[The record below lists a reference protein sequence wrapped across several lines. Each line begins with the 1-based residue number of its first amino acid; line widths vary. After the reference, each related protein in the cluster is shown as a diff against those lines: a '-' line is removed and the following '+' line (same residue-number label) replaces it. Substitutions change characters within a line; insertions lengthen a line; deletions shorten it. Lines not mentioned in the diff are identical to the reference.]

1 MPSIRGAQKPPVP
14 VPVPMPA
21 LTWTW
26 SARTQSQPPTQ
37 PASHSRLATLL
48 LPLFAALT
56 LLACVRSVAGL
67 DPKFDPSTSMR
78 LVLVPTDAT
87 VGSVIYR
94 LRATDDEFEYPLQ
107 FELVGDAAS
116 STVQIETLPCT
127 KFNSIC
133 QANVILTRRLE
144 PGRYYDFQ
152 VSVKDT
158 KGGMSVQ
165 SCSITATN
173 FTTPHDLIFPHKAG
187 IIMVPEDAKKGTE
200 LDYVLANKNP
210 LQSKSVYLE
219 LWGSPLFGIRQK
231 IVSPET
237 TEGTIFLLG
246 PLDFE
251 KQAMYHLTVL
261 ANGAYAEPGQDT
273 RNIAGLEVVIIVEDV
288 QDVPPVFTVAPPVTR
303 LPAGLIPGDKV
314 LQVHA
319 EDGDKGVP
327 REIRYGLVSE
337 GNPFTSFFDIN
348 ETSGEIALLR
358 PLDDILALT
367 HAGDPVLLTV
377 IAEEV
382 KVTRDEPP
390 AMATT
395 VQLAFF
401 LPERSN
407 SPPYFENDHY
417 VARLEENAAPGTVLT
432 FNEPYT
438 PRVMD
443 DDAGKNGVFSLTL
456 LDNNGTFEI
465 APNVA
470 EGHANFVIRVRD
482 PSRLDYETA
491 TYVHFQILAQ
501 ELGPATNLSTL
512 VNVTVYLTDAND
524 NAPVF
529 EQADY
534 IVDLPEN
541 MTAGTRVV
549 QVHATDA
556 DTAGLG
562 GRVRYTQLLG
572 PQNTSLNLD
581 PASGVVT
588 VAISNHGFDR
598 ESMPEYHL
606 YVEARDDD
614 GIGNRALVPLVIRL
628 IDVNDESPR
637 FERPLYEFILSADLT
652 NFTVPAFIRAHDADA
667 EAPNNEV
674 RYELIYGNYGN
685 KFFLHPITG
694 ELRVAGSLRS
704 QQQQQ
709 QQPTQRRRRRRRQLT
724 AVPSEVVLRS
734 PSAGGTSSDPQQQQ
748 QQTTDV
754 FVLTARAFDLGVPVR
769 YSTTTIRVYPPES
782 RTRTVTFLVP
792 GRDPDRRRVQETLQD
807 ITGGRV
813 IIQEVRPA
821 TASDATDLVGDTGGG
836 GGGGDRSVVIATI
849 LYDSDSVVDI
859 ARIQQRL
866 SINGTIT
873 NIISQEERSAILY
886 KAENRVLFWLLIFL
900 AILLAL
906 GILTLLLCCIC
917 PWCPLNAANRKRIL
931 RVNNI
936 EDDVHLVHRKQGIG
950 KQSKSVQV
958 AEWMGRREAWSA
970 ANRSTDSRTKPTHWE
985 YRGRRDIV
993 KGGGGGG
1000 GGHGGHGGSGT
1011 LAAASSAAA
1020 AAAAAAVVEDDGR
1033 NNHDSNEDDSG
1044 NGGDGR
1050 NRPVAVK
1057 IRSDAKGKSAKED
1070 GHLHRSRTN
1079 LLNADRDMYVEDVD
1093 DPHDPEYQSLKR
1105 IHHHHHHHHHG
1116 GGGQGG
1122 GGGGGQ
1128 GGKPHGGAAGGGGT
1142 DEPPP
1147 IIDDDSMR
1155 RHELDRGSDLNYE
1168 RRGSFKRQHH
1178 AVPAT
1183 LHGDEQIEPRDQYF
1197 IKDGNA
1203 EILRLITRGRNEEEN
1218 IYVNVPQRHPGAG
1231 AAATAAAGGAAGSA
1245 PTVNGGANASQYIM
1259 VDNGGKEILMRRYI
1273 EEQANGKQIIREHY
1287 QLLPGTT
1294 FIQTIPNEVPGGPAG
1309 RGYAGGG
1316 GGGVGRGEHVT
1327 EVKISAAQ
1335 VPVAGR
1341 ARKGARPG
1349 LDCDECDDGEDGGPE
1364 DGALKP
1370 AVSTHSLIHQELE
1383 NSLKQQ
1389 NALLRQILL
1398 EKEKLEE
1405 KYNAYE
1411 QALETQSLPCQSM
1424 AVMVA
1429 ATQTDCDTGTQTDPV
1444 HRRRGYDHD
1453 HDHHHRH
1460 GGSLGLGG
1468 RRRTKSENDDSL
1480 SEDEYEYVRYSP
1492 PDSPDGVYL
1501 IKRHRHRKKSR
1512 SLKASLGGDGGG
1524 GDGSGDGEST
1534 GDGRPARNRH
1544 VVVVESVKRKIRT
1557 PIREEDDDDGEYEA
1571 GLGRRARGD
1580 HRQRQEQPLGSRAH
1594 YRAAA
1599 AAAGAGGGGRS
1610 TNRNGGRSHQ
1620 ETRTS
1625 ILRRK
1630 RNEELARNGVTGSQQ
1645 LQQKEQQQLQKE
1657 QKEQIRLKRDVLLE
1671 IADSLQDGV
1680 GGVGG
1685 GGDGRRKK
1693 VYKKNVKYYEDSDGS
1708 EREVVVQKNY
1718 FSADS
1723 LDEMASDV
1731 EDYRYQMTKTSKS
1744 VTVSPKAAVRRDNTT
1759 ETTTTR
1765 IRLTTSDSP
1774 KKDGGL
1780 PGAGGKP
1787 TAPKPPRLSKS
1798 VSREEALNEGA
1809 GGEHSVNPKYM
1820 DWYYNLGGKEDSL
1833 EKQREKQ
1840 RTTAAMQTTTTMTTS
1855 TSSTTTITAAGGGRK
1870 QKAPVAT
1877 PQHPGGST
1885 TVEGTPEAARA
1896 GSKPEPAPRTSPPKD
1911 QPLPPPP
1918 PPGAGRLLKEDI
1930 QHARKVAAGTA
1941 DTGSS
1946 HPLLQHSEHR
1956 YEAAYDPSPQIPA
1969 PPDKLPHYLYP
1980 ETPPIVS
1987 RDNKVQIKIVD
1998 SSAAPVVAA
2007 AAAAAA
2013 AASAAATPAKPAAPA
2028 AGRDDSTTGR
2038 QQTTGTGTTNSKAT
2052 TSKTLNVSTLEDDH
2066 DSGIAMNSLL
2076 NTKGRRNKI
2085 ADKKSIFTI
2094 AYDDVRIR
2102 QIRSESDTPPFS

>member
-1 MPSIRGAQKPPVP
+1 MCRLSGRTANMTRLLSHRFDRYKHCRSIKPSSIN
-14 VPVPMPA
+14 
-21 LTWTW
+21 
-26 SARTQSQPPTQ
+26 QSHIKMSCDGVTYEDAYSSTSGRRKRSCTNRFP
-37 PASHSRLATLL
+37 
-48 LPLFAALT
+48 LT
-56 LLACVRSVAGL
+56 LALLALVSCWPEAAGL
-67 DPKFDPSTSMR
+67 DPKFDPSTRMR
-78 LVLVPTDAT
+78 LVLVPADAT

-94 LRATDDEFEYPLQ
+94 LRASDEEFEYPLQ
-107 FELVGDAAS
+107 FELVGDASS

-173 FTTPHDLIFPHKAG
+173 FTTPHDIIFPHKAG

-200 LDYVLANKNP
+200 LDYVLSNKNP
-210 LQSKSVYLE
+210 LFQKPVYLE

-231 IVSPET
+231 FISPET
-237 TEGTIFLLG
+237 AEGTIFLLG
-246 PLDFE
+246 QLDFE

-261 ANGAYAEPGQDT
+261 ANDAYAEPGQDT
-273 RNIAGLEVVIIVEDV
+273 RNIAGLEVVVIVEDV

-348 ETSGEIALLR
+348 ETSGEISLLR

-382 KVTRDEPP
+382 KVSRDEPP

-417 VARLEENAAPGTVLT
+417 VARLEENAAPGTVLAFT
-432 FNEPYT
+432 DPYT

-456 LDNNGTFEI
+456 LGNNGTFEI
-465 APNVA
+465 SPNVA
-470 EGHANFVIRVRD
+470 EGHANFVVRVRD
-482 PSRLDYETA
+482 NTRLDYETA

-512 VNVTVYLTDAND
+512 VNVTVYLADVND

-529 EQADY
+529 EQNDY

-549 QVHATDA
+549 QVHATDV

-562 GRVRYTQLLG
+562 GRVRYTQILG
-572 PQNTSLNLD
+572 PHNTSLNLD

-588 VAISNHGFDR
+588 VAINNHGFDR
-598 ESMPEYHL
+598 EAMPEYHL

-614 GIGNRALVPLVIRL
+614 GIGNRAQVPLVIRL
-628 IDVNDESPR
+628 IDVNDETPT
-637 FERPLYEFILSADLT
+637 FEKSLYEFILAADLR
-652 NFTVPAFIRAHDADA
+652 NFTVPAFIHATDGDA

-674 RYELIYGNYGN
+674 RYELIYGNYEN

-694 ELRVAGSLRS
+694 ELKLNAPLVPRSGAQSTVGGLRRRRRQAVGGVPPNLASTAITS

-709 QQPTQRRRRRRRQLT
+709 QQKE
-724 AVPSEVVLRS
+724 S
-734 PSAGGTSSDPQQQQ
+734 
-748 QQTTDV
+748 DV

-769 YSTTTIRVYPPES
+769 YSTATIRVYPPES
-782 RTRTVTFLVP
+782 RTRTVTFIVP
-792 GRDPDRRRVQETLQD
+792 GSDPDRKKVQDTLAD

-813 IIQEVRPA
+813 IIQEVRPYR
-821 TASDATDLVGDTGGG
+821 TGDGGIPTDLIGGG
-836 GGGGDRSVVIATI
+836 GGGSGAGTERSVVIATI
-849 LYDSDSVVDI
+849 LYDADSVVDI
-859 ARIQQRL
+859 AKIQQRL
-866 SINGTIT
+866 SINGTVT

-917 PWCPLNAANRKRIL
+917 PRCPLNAT
-931 RVNNI
+931 
-936 EDDVHLVHRKQGIG
+936 
-950 KQSKSVQV
+950 
-958 AEWMGRREAWSA
+958 
-970 ANRSTDSRTKPTHWE
+970 NRSDMKNKSTK
-985 YRGRRDIV
+985 
-993 KGGGGGG
+993 
-1000 GGHGGHGGSGT
+1000 
-1011 LAAASSAAA
+1011 
-1020 AAAAAAVVEDDGR
+1020 
-1033 NNHDSNEDDSG
+1033 DDS
-1044 NGGDGR
+1044 
-1050 NRPVAVK
+1050 
-1057 IRSDAKGKSAKED
+1057 
-1070 GHLHRSRTN
+1070 HMHRSRTN

-1093 DPHDPEYQSLKR
+1093 EHDPEYQSLKR
-1105 IHHHHHHHHHG
+1105 IHHHHHHHHG
-1116 GGGQGG
+1116 GAGN
-1122 GGGGGQ
+1122 
-1128 GGKPHGGAAGGGGT
+1128 GGKPAA
-1142 DEPPP
+1142 DDVLP
-1147 IIDDDSMR
+1147 IDDDSMR
-1155 RHELDRGSDLNYE
+1155 RHEMDRGSDLNYE
-1168 RRGSFKRQHH
+1168 RRGSFKRQGH
-1178 AVPAT
+1178 AAAPQLVA
-1183 LHGDEQIEPRDQYF
+1183 HGDDIEPRDQYF

-1218 IYVNVPQRHPGAG
+1218 IYVNIPQQQQQQRPGA
-1231 AAATAAAGGAAGSA
+1231 TNQ
-1245 PTVNGGANASQYIM
+1245 PQYIM

-1294 FIQTIPNEVPGGPAG
+1294 FIQTIPNEVPV
-1309 RGYAGGG
+1309 R
-1316 GGGVGRGEHVT
+1316 RGEHVT
-1327 EVKISAAQ
+1327 EVKIGAAQ
-1335 VPVAGR
+1335 AGR
-1341 ARKGARPG
+1341 SKM
-1349 LDCDECDDGEDGGPE
+1349 GEQGETEEGGR
-1364 DGALKP
+1364 LKP
-1370 AVSTHSLIHQELE
+1370 AVSTHSLMHQELE
-1383 NSLKQQ
+1383 HSLKQQ

-1405 KYNAYE
+1405 RYNQYE

-1424 AVMVA
+1424 AVVVA

-1444 HRRRGYDHD
+1444 RG
-1453 HDHHHRH
+1453 
-1460 GGSLGLGG
+1460 GGIGGLG

-1501 IKRHRHRKKSR
+1501 IKRRRHRKKTKHR
-1512 SLKASLGGDGGG
+1512 AGK
-1524 GDGSGDGEST
+1524 GSFSGEYSGGEST
-1534 GDGRPARNRH
+1534 GDRKSNRRII
-1544 VVVVESVKRKIRT
+1544 VVESVKRKIRT
-1557 PIREEDDDDGEYEA
+1557 PIQEEDDELVHHGQQH
-1571 GLGRRARGD
+1571 GRDHHGQGGHRRG
-1580 HRQRQEQPLGSRAH
+1580 G
-1594 YRAAA
+1594 
-1599 AAAGAGGGGRS
+1599 
-1610 TNRNGGRSHQ
+1610 Q

-1630 RNEELARNGVTGSQQ
+1630 RNEELSRGSNGGNGHGSTSNGKDQ
-1645 LQQKEQQQLQKE
+1645 
-1657 QKEQIRLKRDVLLE
+1657 RLKRDVLME
-1671 IADSLQDGV
+1671 ISDSLHGEQSRG
-1680 GGVGG
+1680 GGRRNNGVGG
-1685 GGDGRRKK
+1685 GGENRRKK
-1693 VYKKNVKYYEDSDGS
+1693 VYRKNVKYYEDSDGS
-1708 EREVVVQKNY
+1708 EKEVVVQKNY

-1723 LDEMASDV
+1723 LDEITSDV
-1731 EDYRYQMTKTSKS
+1731 EDYRYSVTKTSKS
-1744 VTVSPKAAVRRDNTT
+1744 VTVSPKASVEQRISRRDDKT

-1765 IRLTTSDSP
+1765 IRLTTSESP
-1774 KKDGGL
+1774 SRRQSNGSTGPAAPPPKG
-1780 PGAGGKP
+1780 P
-1787 TAPKPPRLSKS
+1787 APKPPRMSKSLSK
-1798 VSREEALNEGA
+1798 EEGLNEPT
-1809 GGEHSVNPKYM
+1809 GEQHAVNPKYM
-1820 DWYYNLGGKEDSL
+1820 DWYYNLGKDSDSL
-1833 EKQREKQ
+1833 EKRENRKRQ
-1840 RTTAAMQTTTTMTTS
+1840 DAQPAVGTTTLTTTT
-1855 TSSTTTITAAGGGRK
+1855 TSSTTTIT
-1870 QKAPVAT
+1870 T
-1877 PQHPGGST
+1877 GGSRKK
-1885 TVEGTPEAARA
+1885 PDAEAGAK
-1896 GSKPEPAPRTSPPKD
+1896 GKPEPAPRTSPPKE
-1911 QPLPPPP
+1911 
-1918 PPGAGRLLKEDI
+1918 ARLLKEDI
-1930 QHARKVAAGTA
+1930 QHARKVAQSQQQQQQHPGSEAGN
-1941 DTGSS
+1941 S

-1956 YEAAYDPSPQIPA
+1956 FEAEYGTGPQVPA

-1998 SSAAPVVAA
+1998 SSAASTGPPPQTA
-2007 AAAAAA
+2007 
-2013 AASAAATPAKPAAPA
+2013 AKPAVS
-2028 AGRDDSTTGR
+2028 GSTKA
-2038 QQTTGTGTTNSKAT
+2038 TGTNA
-2052 TSKTLNVSTLEDDH
+2052 KTLNVSTLEDDH

-2076 NTKGRRNKI
+2076 HTKGKRNKI

>member
-1 MPSIRGAQKPPVP
+1 MTCNGVTYEDAYSSTSGRRK
-14 VPVPMPA
+14 
-21 LTWTW
+21 
-26 SARTQSQPPTQ
+26 RTCTKRFP
-37 PASHSRLATLL
+37 
-48 LPLFAALT
+48 LT
-56 LLACVRSVAGL
+56 LALLALVSCWPEAAGL
-67 DPKFDPSTSMR
+67 DPKFDPSTRMR
-78 LVLVPTDAT
+78 LVLVPADAT

-94 LRATDDEFEYPLQ
+94 LRASDEEFEYPLQ
-107 FELVGDAAS
+107 FELVGDASS

-173 FTTPHDLIFPHKAG
+173 FTTPHDVIFPHKAG

-210 LQSKSVYLE
+210 LFQKPVYLE

-231 IVSPET
+231 FISPET
-237 TEGTIFLLG
+237 AEGTIFLLG
-246 PLDFE
+246 QLDFE

-261 ANGAYAEPGQDT
+261 ANDAYAEPGQDT
-273 RNIAGLEVVIIVEDV
+273 RNIAGLEVVVIVEDV

-348 ETSGEIALLR
+348 ETSGEISLLR

-382 KVTRDEPP
+382 KVSRDEPP

-417 VARLEENAAPGTVLT
+417 VARLEENAAPGTVLAFT
-432 FNEPYT
+432 DPYT

-456 LDNNGTFEI
+456 LGNNGTFEI
-465 APNVA
+465 SPNVA
-470 EGHANFVIRVRD
+470 EGHANFVVRVRD
-482 PSRLDYETA
+482 NSRLDYETA

-512 VNVTVYLTDAND
+512 VNVTVYLADVND

-529 EQADY
+529 EQNDY

-549 QVHATDA
+549 QVHATDV

-562 GRVRYTQLLG
+562 GRVRYTQILG
-572 PQNTSLNLD
+572 PHNTSLNLD

-588 VAISNHGFDR
+588 VAINNHGFDR
-598 ESMPEYHL
+598 EAMPEYHL

-614 GIGNRALVPLVIRL
+614 GIGNRAQVPLVIRL
-628 IDVNDESPR
+628 IDVNDETPT
-637 FERPLYEFILSADLT
+637 FEKSLYEFILAADLR
-652 NFTVPAFIRAHDADA
+652 NFTVPAFIRATDGDA

-674 RYELIYGNYGN
+674 RYELIYGNYEN

-694 ELRVAGSLRS
+694 ELKLNAPLVPRTGSQSTVGGLRRRRRQTVGGLPPNLASTGPTS

-709 QQPTQRRRRRRRQLT
+709 QQQKE
-724 AVPSEVVLRS
+724 S
-734 PSAGGTSSDPQQQQ
+734 
-748 QQTTDV
+748 DV

-769 YSTTTIRVYPPES
+769 YSTATIRVYPPES
-782 RTRTVTFLVP
+782 RTRTVTFIVP
-792 GRDPDRRRVQETLQD
+792 GSDPDRKKVQDTLAD

-813 IIQEVRPA
+813 IIQEVRPYQ
-821 TASDATDLVGDTGGG
+821 TGDGGIPTDLIGGG
-836 GGGGDRSVVIATI
+836 GSSGGGPGTERSVVIATI
-849 LYDSDSVVDI
+849 LYDADSVVDI
-859 ARIQQRL
+859 AKIQQRL
-866 SINGTIT
+866 SINGTVT

-917 PWCPLNAANRKRIL
+917 PRCPLNATNRKRIL

-936 EDDVHLVHRKQGIG
+936 EDDVHLVHRKQGLG

-985 YRGRRDIV
+985 YRGRRDIG
-993 KGGGGGG
+993 K
-1000 GGHGGHGGSGT
+1000 GT
-1011 LAAASSAAA
+1011 LAAASG
-1020 AAAAAAVVEDDGR
+1020 DDGGDER
-1033 NNHDSNEDDSG
+1033 DGDPDHHGDDSG
-1044 NGGDGR
+1044 NDGNERKRANDGGK
-1050 NRPVAVK
+1050 PEKHTVK
-1057 IRSDAKGKSAKED
+1057 IRSDMKNKSTKD
-1070 GHLHRSRTN
+1070 DSHMHRSRTN

-1093 DPHDPEYQSLKR
+1093 EHDPEYQSLKR
-1105 IHHHHHHHHHG
+1105 IHHHHHHHHG
-1116 GGGQGG
+1116 GAGN
-1122 GGGGGQ
+1122 
-1128 GGKPHGGAAGGGGT
+1128 GGKADDVLP
-1142 DEPPP
+1142 
-1147 IIDDDSMR
+1147 IDDDSMR
-1155 RHELDRGSDLNYE
+1155 RHEMDRGSDLNYE
-1168 RRGSFKRQHH
+1168 RRGSFKRQGH
-1178 AVPAT
+1178 AAAPQLVA
-1183 LHGDEQIEPRDQYF
+1183 HGDDIEPRDQYF

-1218 IYVNVPQRHPGAG
+1218 IYVNIPQQQQQQQRAGAG
-1231 AAATAAAGGAAGSA
+1231 NQ
-1245 PTVNGGANASQYIM
+1245 PQYIM

-1294 FIQTIPNEVPGGPAG
+1294 FIQTIPNEVPV
-1309 RGYAGGG
+1309 R
-1316 GGGVGRGEHVT
+1316 RGEHVT
-1327 EVKISAAQ
+1327 EVKIGAAQ
-1335 VPVAGR
+1335 AGR
-1341 ARKGARPG
+1341 SKMGEQ
-1349 LDCDECDDGEDGGPE
+1349 DDDGGR
-1364 DGALKP
+1364 LKP
-1370 AVSTHSLIHQELE
+1370 AVSTHSLMHQELE
-1383 NSLKQQ
+1383 HSLKQQ

-1405 KYNAYE
+1405 RYNQYE

-1424 AVMVA
+1424 AVVVA

-1444 HRRRGYDHD
+1444 RGAA
-1453 HDHHHRH
+1453 
-1460 GGSLGLGG
+1460 GGIGGLG

-1501 IKRHRHRKKSR
+1501 IKRRRHRKKTKHRPGKGSF
-1512 SLKASLGGDGGG
+1512 SGEYSGGD
-1524 GDGSGDGEST
+1524 ST
-1534 GDGRPARNRH
+1534 GERKSNRRII
-1544 VVVVESVKRKIRT
+1544 VVESVKRKIRT
-1557 PIREEDDDDGEYEA
+1557 PIQEEDDELVHHGNQH
-1571 GLGRRARGD
+1571 GRDHHGQGGHRRG
-1580 HRQRQEQPLGSRAH
+1580 G
-1594 YRAAA
+1594 
-1599 AAAGAGGGGRS
+1599 
-1610 TNRNGGRSHQ
+1610 Q

-1630 RNEELARNGVTGSQQ
+1630 RNEELSRNGHGNAGNGKDQ
-1645 LQQKEQQQLQKE
+1645 
-1657 QKEQIRLKRDVLLE
+1657 RLKRDVLME
-1671 IADSLQDGV
+1671 ISDSLHGEQTR
-1680 GGVGG
+1680 GGGRRNTNGAGG
-1685 GGDGRRKK
+1685 GGENRRKK
-1693 VYKKNVKYYEDSDGS
+1693 VYRKNVKYYEDSDGS
-1708 EREVVVQKNY
+1708 EKEVVVQKNY

-1723 LDEMASDV
+1723 LDEITSDV
-1731 EDYRYQMTKTSKS
+1731 EDYRYSVTKTSKS
-1744 VTVSPKAAVRRDNTT
+1744 VTVSPKTTVEQRISRRDDKT

-1765 IRLTTSDSP
+1765 IRLTTSESP
-1774 KKDGGL
+1774 SRRQ
-1780 PGAGGKP
+1780 P
-1787 TAPKPPRLSKS
+1787 TGSTGPPVAPPPKGPAPKPPRMSKSLSK
-1798 VSREEALNEGA
+1798 EEGLNEPAA
-1809 GGEHSVNPKYM
+1809 GGEQHAVNPKYM
-1820 DWYYNLGGKEDSL
+1820 DWYYNLGKDSDSL
-1833 EKQREKQ
+1833 EKREARKRQ
-1840 RTTAAMQTTTTMTTS
+1840 EPPQNVGTTTLTTTT
-1855 TSSTTTITAAGGGRK
+1855 TSSTTTITTGGSRKKPEVEAGGK
-1870 QKAPVAT
+1870 
-1877 PQHPGGST
+1877 GG
-1885 TVEGTPEAARA
+1885 
-1896 GSKPEPAPRTSPPKD
+1896 KPEPAPRTSPPKE
-1911 QPLPPPP
+1911 
-1918 PPGAGRLLKEDI
+1918 ARLLKEDI
-1930 QHARKVAAGTA
+1930 QHARKVAQSQQQQQQQHPGSEAGN
-1941 DTGSS
+1941 S

-1956 YEAAYDPSPQIPA
+1956 FEAEYGTGPQVPA

-1998 SSAAPVVAA
+1998 SSAAPTGPPSQTA
-2007 AAAAAA
+2007 
-2013 AASAAATPAKPAAPA
+2013 AKPAAGGSNKA
-2028 AGRDDSTTGR
+2028 AG
-2038 QQTTGTGTTNSKAT
+2038 TNA
-2052 TSKTLNVSTLEDDH
+2052 KTLNVSTLEDDH

-2076 NTKGRRNKI
+2076 HTKGKRNKI

>member
-1 MPSIRGAQKPPVP
+1 MMPEDAMEHTNNSSQDHQRRRSRRRCSVQRRIRCQDVSSNSSSSSSSSNHNSIHQSHEMTSCRGARQSRW
-14 VPVPMPA
+14 A
-21 LTWTW
+21 G
-26 SARTQSQPPTQ
+26 SARNRQ
-37 PASHSRLATLL
+37 HSRRLL
-48 LPLFAALT
+48 LLLLFATLT
-56 LLACVRSVAGL
+56 LLAVARTVAGL
-67 DPKFDPSTSMR
+67 DPKFDPTTSMR

-107 FELVGDAAS
+107 FELVGDASS

-210 LQSKSVYLE
+210 LQAKSVYLE

-382 KVTRDEPP
+382 KVSRDEPP

-432 FNEPYT
+432 FSEPYT

-482 PSRLDYETA
+482 SSRLDYETA

-534 IVDLPEN
+534 LVDLPEN

-637 FERPLYEFILSADLT
+637 FERPLYEFILSADLA

-674 RYELIYGNYGN
+674 RYELIYGNYAN
-685 KFFLHPITG
+685 QFFLHPITG
-694 ELRVAGSLRS
+694 ELRVAGTLRS

-709 QQPTQRRRRRRRQLT
+709 PQRRRRRRRQLT
-724 AVPSEVVLRS
+724 QVPSEVVLRS
-734 PSAGGTSSDPQQQQ
+734 PSAPVSGAGERQA
-748 QQTTDV
+748 TDV

-821 TASDATDLVGDTGGG
+821 TASDATDHLIGGG
-836 GGGGDRSVVIATI
+836 GGSDTGAGGAITGDRSVVIATI
-849 LYDSDSVVDI
+849 LYDPDSVVDI

-917 PWCPLNAANRKRIL
+917 PWCPLNAANRSPSGWEDEKR
-931 RVNNI
+931 
-936 EDDVHLVHRKQGIG
+936 
-950 KQSKSVQV
+950 
-958 AEWMGRREAWSA
+958 
-970 ANRSTDSRTKPTHWE
+970 
-985 YRGRRDIV
+985 
-993 KGGGGGG
+993 
-1000 GGHGGHGGSGT
+1000 
-1011 LAAASSAAA
+1011 
-1020 AAAAAAVVEDDGR
+1020 
-1033 NNHDSNEDDSG
+1033 
-1044 NGGDGR
+1044 
-1050 NRPVAVK
+1050 
-1057 IRSDAKGKSAKED
+1057 
-1070 GHLHRSRTN
+1070 
-1079 LLNADRDMYVEDVD
+1079 
-1093 DPHDPEYQSLKR
+1093 
-1105 IHHHHHHHHHG
+1105 
-1116 GGGQGG
+1116 
-1122 GGGGGQ
+1122 
-1128 GGKPHGGAAGGGGT
+1128 
-1142 DEPPP
+1142 
-1147 IIDDDSMR
+1147 
-1155 RHELDRGSDLNYE
+1155 
-1168 RRGSFKRQHH
+1168 
-1178 AVPAT
+1178 
-1183 LHGDEQIEPRDQYF
+1183 
-1197 IKDGNA
+1197 
-1203 EILRLITRGRNEEEN
+1203 
-1218 IYVNVPQRHPGAG
+1218 
-1231 AAATAAAGGAAGSA
+1231 
-1245 PTVNGGANASQYIM
+1245 
-1259 VDNGGKEILMRRYI
+1259 
-1273 EEQANGKQIIREHY
+1273 
-1287 QLLPGTT
+1287 
-1294 FIQTIPNEVPGGPAG
+1294 
-1309 RGYAGGG
+1309 
-1316 GGGVGRGEHVT
+1316 
-1327 EVKISAAQ
+1327 
-1335 VPVAGR
+1335 
-1341 ARKGARPG
+1341 
-1349 LDCDECDDGEDGGPE
+1349 
-1364 DGALKP
+1364 
-1370 AVSTHSLIHQELE
+1370 
-1383 NSLKQQ
+1383 
-1389 NALLRQILL
+1389 
-1398 EKEKLEE
+1398 
-1405 KYNAYE
+1405 
-1411 QALETQSLPCQSM
+1411 
-1424 AVMVA
+1424 
-1429 ATQTDCDTGTQTDPV
+1429 
-1444 HRRRGYDHD
+1444 
-1453 HDHHHRH
+1453 
-1460 GGSLGLGG
+1460 G
-1468 RRRTKSENDDSL
+1468 RRRTDRPIPGPN
-1480 SEDEYEYVRYSP
+1480 R
-1492 PDSPDGVYL
+1492 
-1501 IKRHRHRKKSR
+1501 RT
-1512 SLKASLGGDGGG
+1512 
-1524 GDGSGDGEST
+1524 GST
-1534 GDGRPARNRH
+1534 
-1544 VVVVESVKRKIRT
+1544 
-1557 PIREEDDDDGEYEA
+1557 EDDG
-1571 GLGRRARGD
+1571 
-1580 HRQRQEQPLGSRAH
+1580 
-1594 YRAAA
+1594 
-1599 AAAGAGGGGRS
+1599 
-1610 TNRNGGRSHQ
+1610 T
-1620 ETRTS
+1620 
-1625 ILRRK
+1625 
-1630 RNEELARNGVTGSQQ
+1630 
-1645 LQQKEQQQLQKE
+1645 
-1657 QKEQIRLKRDVLLE
+1657 
-1671 IADSLQDGV
+1671 
-1680 GGVGG
+1680 
-1685 GGDGRRKK
+1685 
-1693 VYKKNVKYYEDSDGS
+1693 
-1708 EREVVVQKNY
+1708 
-1718 FSADS
+1718 
-1723 LDEMASDV
+1723 
-1731 EDYRYQMTKTSKS
+1731 
-1744 VTVSPKAAVRRDNTT
+1744 
-1759 ETTTTR
+1759 
-1765 IRLTTSDSP
+1765 
-1774 KKDGGL
+1774 
-1780 PGAGGKP
+1780 
-1787 TAPKPPRLSKS
+1787 LS
-1798 VSREEALNEGA
+1798 
-1809 GGEHSVNPKYM
+1809 
-1820 DWYYNLGGKEDSL
+1820 
-1833 EKQREKQ
+1833 
-1840 RTTAAMQTTTTMTTS
+1840 
-1855 TSSTTTITAAGGGRK
+1855 
-1870 QKAPVAT
+1870 
-1877 PQHPGGST
+1877 
-1885 TVEGTPEAARA
+1885 
-1896 GSKPEPAPRTSPPKD
+1896 
-1911 QPLPPPP
+1911 
-1918 PPGAGRLLKEDI
+1918 
-1930 QHARKVAAGTA
+1930 KVAA
-1941 DTGSS
+1941 
-1946 HPLLQHSEHR
+1946 
-1956 YEAAYDPSPQIPA
+1956 
-1969 PPDKLPHYLYP
+1969 
-1980 ETPPIVS
+1980 
-1987 RDNKVQIKIVD
+1987 
-1998 SSAAPVVAA
+1998 VAA
-2007 AAAAAA
+2007 TAVTAV
-2013 AASAAATPAKPAAPA
+2013 AT
-2028 AGRDDSTTGR
+2028 
-2038 QQTTGTGTTNSKAT
+2038 
-2052 TSKTLNVSTLEDDH
+2052 H
-2066 DSGIAMNSLL
+2066 
-2076 NTKGRRNKI
+2076 
-2085 ADKKSIFTI
+2085 
-2094 AYDDVRIR
+2094 
-2102 QIRSESDTPPFS
+2102 

>member
-1 MPSIRGAQKPPVP
+1 MIEPLSPTDHKQQQLLSSTSSSIN
-14 VPVPMPA
+14 
-21 LTWTW
+21 
-26 SARTQSQPPTQ
+26 QSLQTMTCHEPTTFCRVRCRRKRI
-37 PASHSRLATLL
+37 PLL
-48 LPLFAALT
+48 LLT
-56 LLACVRSVAGL
+56 LVAFVCCRAVPPAAGL
-67 DPKFDPSTSMR
+67 DPKFDPSTRMR
-78 LVLVPTDAT
+78 LVLVPADAT

-94 LRATDDEFEYPLQ
+94 LRASDEEFEYPLQ
-107 FELVGDAAS
+107 FELVGDASS

-173 FTTPHDLIFPHKAG
+173 FTTPHDVIFPHKAG

-210 LQSKSVYLE
+210 LFQKPVYLE

-231 IVSPET
+231 FVSPET
-237 TEGTIFLLG
+237 AEGTIFLLG
-246 PLDFE
+246 QLDFE

-261 ANGAYAEPGQDT
+261 ANDAYAEPGQDT
-273 RNIAGLEVVIIVEDV
+273 RNIAGLEVVVIVEDV
-288 QDVPPVFTVAPPVTR
+288 QDVPPVFTIAPPVTR

-348 ETSGEIALLR
+348 ETSGELSLLR

-382 KVTRDEPP
+382 KVSRDEPP

-417 VARLEENAAPGTVLT
+417 VARLEENAAPGTVLAFT
-432 FNEPYT
+432 DPYT

-456 LDNNGTFEI
+456 LGNNGTFEI
-465 APNVA
+465 SPNVA
-470 EGHANFVIRVRD
+470 EGHANFVVRVRD
-482 PSRLDYETA
+482 NARLDYEAA

-512 VNVTVYLTDAND
+512 VNVTVYLADVND
-524 NAPVF
+524 NAPTF
-529 EQADY
+529 EQNDY

-549 QVHATDA
+549 QVHATDV

-562 GRVRYTQLLG
+562 GRVRYTALLG
-572 PQNTSLNLD
+572 PHNTSLNLD

-588 VAISNHGFDR
+588 VAINGHGFDR
-598 ESMPEYHL
+598 EAMPEYHL
-606 YVEARDDD
+606 RVEARDDD
-614 GIGNRALVPLVIRL
+614 GIGNRAQVPLVIRL
-628 IDVNDESPR
+628 IDVNDETPT
-637 FERPLYEFILSADLT
+637 FEKPLYEFILAADLR
-652 NFTVPAFIRAHDADA
+652 NFTVPAFIRATDGDA

-674 RYELIYGNYGN
+674 RYELIYGNYEN

-694 ELRVAGSLRS
+694 ELRLNGPLVPRNTPSPQSSPVGGLRRRRRRQTNLGSTALTS

-709 QQPTQRRRRRRRQLT
+709 QQQPKE
-724 AVPSEVVLRS
+724 S
-734 PSAGGTSSDPQQQQ
+734 
-748 QQTTDV
+748 DV

-769 YSTTTIRVYPPES
+769 YSTATIRVYPPES
-782 RTRTVTFLVP
+782 RTRTVTFIVP
-792 GRDPDRRRVQETLQD
+792 GGDPDRKKVQDTLAD

-813 IIQEVRPA
+813 IIQEVRPYR
-821 TASDATDLVGDTGGG
+821 TGDGGIPTDIIGGG
-836 GGGGDRSVVIATI
+836 GGGSTERSVVIATI
-849 LYDSDSVVDI
+849 LYDADSVVDI
-859 ARIQQRL
+859 AKIQQRL
-866 SINGTIT
+866 SINGTVT

-900 AILLAL
+900 AILLAV

-917 PWCPLNAANRKRIL
+917 PRCPLNATNRKRIL

-936 EDDVHLVHRKQGIG
+936 EDDVHLVHRKQGLG

-985 YRGRRDIV
+985 YRGRRDIG
-993 KGGGGGG
+993 KGA
-1000 GGHGGHGGSGT
+1000 
-1011 LAAASSAAA
+1011 LAAAGTG
-1020 AAAAAAVVEDDGR
+1020 DDGGDGEPD
-1033 NNHDSNEDDSG
+1033 NHTEDDSG
-1044 NGGDGR
+1044 NDGNGRKRAIDGGKPDKHT
-1050 NRPVAVK
+1050 VK
-1057 IRSDAKGKSAKED
+1057 IRSDVKSKPTKDDA
-1070 GHLHRSRTN
+1070 HMHRSRTN

-1093 DPHDPEYQSLKR
+1093 EHDPEYQSLKR
-1105 IHHHHHHHHHG
+1105 IHHHHHHG
-1116 GGGQGG
+1116 GMGAGS
-1122 GGGGGQ
+1122 
-1128 GGKPHGGAAGGGGT
+1128 KPDH
-1142 DEPPP
+1142 EPLP
-1147 IIDDDSMR
+1147 IDDDSMR
-1155 RHELDRGSDLNYE
+1155 RHEMDRGSDLNYE
-1168 RRGSFKRQHH
+1168 RRGSFKRQGH
-1178 AVPAT
+1178 AAPAT
-1183 LHGDEQIEPRDQYF
+1183 LVAHGDDHIEPRDQYF

-1218 IYVNVPQRHPGAG
+1218 IYVNIPQQQQQQQQQQRAG
-1231 AAATAAAGGAAGSA
+1231 AAGNQ
-1245 PTVNGGANASQYIM
+1245 PQYIM

-1294 FIQTIPNEVPGGPAG
+1294 FIQTVPNEVPAR
-1309 RGYAGGG
+1309 RGD
-1316 GGGVGRGEHVT
+1316 HVT

-1335 VPVAGR
+1335 GPRAKEPAG
-1341 ARKGARPG
+1341 G
-1349 LDCDECDDGEDGGPE
+1349 DEDR
-1364 DGALKP
+1364 LKP
-1370 AVSTHSLIHQELE
+1370 AVSTHSLMHQELE
-1383 NSLKQQ
+1383 HSLKQQ

-1405 KYNAYE
+1405 RYNQYE

-1424 AVMVA
+1424 AVVVA

-1444 HRRRGYDHD
+1444 RA
-1453 HDHHHRH
+1453 
-1460 GGSLGLGG
+1460 GGVAGGVG

-1501 IKRHRHRKKSR
+1501 IKRRRHRKKTKHR
-1512 SLKASLGGDGGG
+1512 GKQVGGEQ
-1524 GDGSGDGEST
+1524 SGGEST
-1534 GDGRPARNRH
+1534 GERKSNRRII
-1544 VVVVESVKRKIRT
+1544 VVESVKRKIRT
-1557 PIREEDDDDGEYEA
+1557 PIQEEDDEPLHRHGH
-1571 GLGRRARGD
+1571 GHGREHPGQGSQRRG
-1580 HRQRQEQPLGSRAH
+1580 G
-1594 YRAAA
+1594 
-1599 AAAGAGGGGRS
+1599 
-1610 TNRNGGRSHQ
+1610 Q

-1630 RNEELARNGVTGSQQ
+1630 RNEELSRGGNGHAAAGRDH
-1645 LQQKEQQQLQKE
+1645 
-1657 QKEQIRLKRDVLLE
+1657 RLKRDVLME
-1671 IADSLQDGV
+1671 ISDSLHGDQA
-1680 GGVGG
+1680 GGRTRRGNG
-1685 GGDGRRKK
+1685 AGRKK
-1693 VYKKNVKYYEDSDGS
+1693 VYRKNVKYYEDSDGS
-1708 EREVVVQKNY
+1708 EKEVVVQKNY

-1723 LDEMASDV
+1723 LDEITSDV
-1731 EDYRYQMTKTSKS
+1731 EDYRYSVTKTSKS
-1744 VTVSPKAAVRRDNTT
+1744 VTVSPKTSVEQRVSRRDDKT

-1765 IRLTTSDSP
+1765 IRLTTSESP
-1774 KKDGGL
+1774 SRRQST
-1780 PGAGGKP
+1780 GAAGAPAAPKGP
-1787 TAPKPPRLSKS
+1787 APKPPRMSKS
-1798 VSREEALNEGA
+1798 TSREEGLNEPDQHA
-1809 GGEHSVNPKYM
+1809 VNPKYM
-1820 DWYYNLGGKEDSL
+1820 DWYYQLGKESDSL
-1833 EKQREKQ
+1833 EKRDGRK
-1840 RTTAAMQTTTTMTTS
+1840 RTGGQGDQQPPAPGTTMLTTTT
-1855 TSSTTTITAAGGGRK
+1855 TSSTTTITTGGGSRK
-1870 QKAPVAT
+1870 KPDVE
-1877 PQHPGGST
+1877 PGAK
-1885 TVEGTPEAARA
+1885 GT
-1896 GSKPEPAPRTSPPKD
+1896 KPEPAPRTSPPKE
-1911 QPLPPPP
+1911 
-1918 PPGAGRLLKEDI
+1918 ARLLKEDI
-1930 QHARKVAAGTA
+1930 QHARKVAQSQEQNGAEA
-1941 DTGSS
+1941 GSS

-1956 YEAAYDPSPQIPA
+1956 FEAEYGGGPQVPA

-1998 SSAAPVVAA
+1998 QSAAPV
-2007 AAAAAA
+2007 
-2013 AASAAATPAKPAAPA
+2013 APA
-2028 AGRDDSTTGR
+2028 ATAPKPVPAASRAATSVTNATT
-2038 QQTTGTGTTNSKAT
+2038 TTATATGTA
-2052 TSKTLNVSTLEDDH
+2052 KTLNVSTLEDDH

-2076 NTKGRRNKI
+2076 HTKGKRNKI

>member
-1 MPSIRGAQKPPVP
+1 MDMRCHKNMTSNGV
-14 VPVPMPA
+14 
-21 LTWTW
+21 TCE
-26 SARTQSQPPTQ
+26 SAYSSTSGRRKRICTN
-37 PASHSRLATLL
+37 R
-48 LPLFAALT
+48 LPLTLA
-56 LLACVRSVAGL
+56 LLALVSCWPEAAGL
-67 DPKFDPSTSMR
+67 DPKFDPSTRMR
-78 LVLVPTDAT
+78 LVLVPADAT

-94 LRATDDEFEYPLQ
+94 LRASDEEFEYPLQ
-107 FELVGDAAS
+107 FELVGDASS

-173 FTTPHDLIFPHKAG
+173 FTTPHDIIFPHKAG

-210 LQSKSVYLE
+210 LFQKPVYLE

-231 IVSPET
+231 FISPET
-237 TEGTIFLLG
+237 AEGTIFLLG
-246 PLDFE
+246 QLDFE

-261 ANGAYAEPGQDT
+261 ANDAYAEPGQDT
-273 RNIAGLEVVIIVEDV
+273 RNIAGLEVVVIVEDV

-348 ETSGEIALLR
+348 ETSGEISLLR

-382 KVTRDEPP
+382 KVSRDEPP

-417 VARLEENAAPGTVLT
+417 VARLEENAAPGTVLAFT
-432 FNEPYT
+432 DPYT

-456 LDNNGTFEI
+456 LGNNGTFEI
-465 APNVA
+465 SPNVA
-470 EGHANFVIRVRD
+470 EGHANFVVRVRD
-482 PSRLDYETA
+482 NTRLDYETA

-512 VNVTVYLTDAND
+512 VNVTVYLADVND

-529 EQADY
+529 EQNDY

-549 QVHATDA
+549 QVHATDV

-562 GRVRYTQLLG
+562 GRVRYTQILG
-572 PQNTSLNLD
+572 PHNTSLNLD

-588 VAISNHGFDR
+588 VAINNHGFDR
-598 ESMPEYHL
+598 EAMPEYHL

-614 GIGNRALVPLVIRL
+614 GIGNRAQVPLVIRL
-628 IDVNDESPR
+628 IDVNDETPT
-637 FERPLYEFILSADLT
+637 FEKPLYEFILAADLR
-652 NFTVPAFIRAHDADA
+652 NFTVPAFIRATDGDA

-674 RYELIYGNYGN
+674 RYELIYGNYEN

-694 ELRVAGSLRS
+694 ELKLNAPLVPRTGSQSQSVGGLRRRRQTAGGLPPNLASTGTTS
-704 QQQQQ
+704 QQQQKE
-709 QQPTQRRRRRRRQLT
+709 
-724 AVPSEVVLRS
+724 S
-734 PSAGGTSSDPQQQQ
+734 
-748 QQTTDV
+748 DV

-769 YSTTTIRVYPPES
+769 YSTATIRVYPPES
-782 RTRTVTFLVP
+782 RTRTVTFIVP
-792 GRDPDRRRVQETLQD
+792 GSDPDRKKVQDTLAD

-813 IIQEVRPA
+813 IIQEVRPYR
-821 TASDATDLVGDTGGG
+821 TGDGGIPTDLIGAGGG
-836 GGGGDRSVVIATI
+836 GGGGSGNERSVVIATI
-849 LYDSDSVVDI
+849 LYDADSVVDI
-859 ARIQQRL
+859 AKIQQRL
-866 SINGTIT
+866 SINGTVT

-917 PWCPLNAANRKRIL
+917 PRCPLNATNRKRIL

-985 YRGRRDIV
+985 YRGRRDIG
-993 KGGGGGG
+993 K
-1000 GGHGGHGGSGT
+1000 GT
-1011 LAAASSAAA
+1011 LAAGTG
-1020 AAAAAAVVEDDGR
+1020 DDGGDDR
-1033 NNHDSNEDDSG
+1033 DGSPNNHEDESG
-1044 NGGDGR
+1044 NDGNERKRANDGGKLEKHT
-1050 NRPVAVK
+1050 VK
-1057 IRSDAKGKSAKED
+1057 IRSDMKNKSTKDDA
-1070 GHLHRSRTN
+1070 HMHRSRTN

-1093 DPHDPEYQSLKR
+1093 EHDPEYQSLKR
-1105 IHHHHHHHHHG
+1105 IHHHHHHHHG
-1116 GGGQGG
+1116 GAGN
-1122 GGGGGQ
+1122 
-1128 GGKPHGGAAGGGGT
+1128 GGKPVA
-1142 DEPPP
+1142 DDVLP
-1147 IIDDDSMR
+1147 IDDDSMR
-1155 RHELDRGSDLNYE
+1155 RHEMDRGSDLNYE
-1168 RRGSFKRQHH
+1168 RRGSFKRQGH
-1178 AVPAT
+1178 AAPPQLVA
-1183 LHGDEQIEPRDQYF
+1183 HGDDVEPRDQYF

-1218 IYVNVPQRHPGAG
+1218 IYVNIPQQQQQQRPGA
-1231 AAATAAAGGAAGSA
+1231 
-1245 PTVNGGANASQYIM
+1245 ANQPQYIM

-1294 FIQTIPNEVPGGPAG
+1294 FIQTIPNEVPV
-1309 RGYAGGG
+1309 R
-1316 GGGVGRGEHVT
+1316 RGEHVT
-1327 EVKISAAQ
+1327 EVKIGAAQ
-1335 VPVAGR
+1335 AGR
-1341 ARKGARPG
+1341 SKMGG
-1349 LDCDECDDGEDGGPE
+1349 EQGENEDGGR
-1364 DGALKP
+1364 LKP
-1370 AVSTHSLIHQELE
+1370 AVSTHSLMHQELE
-1383 NSLKQQ
+1383 HSLKQQ

-1405 KYNAYE
+1405 RYNQYE

-1424 AVMVA
+1424 AVVVA

-1444 HRRRGYDHD
+1444 RA
-1453 HDHHHRH
+1453 
-1460 GGSLGLGG
+1460 GGPNGGLG

-1501 IKRHRHRKKSR
+1501 IKRRRHRKKTKHR
-1512 SLKASLGGDGGG
+1512 VGK
-1524 GDGSGDGEST
+1524 GSFSGEHSGGEST
-1534 GDGRPARNRH
+1534 GERKSNRRII
-1544 VVVVESVKRKIRT
+1544 VVESVKRKIRT
-1557 PIREEDDDDGEYEA
+1557 PIQEEDDELVHHGQHGHGRDGHH
-1571 GLGRRARGD
+1571 GQGSHRR
-1580 HRQRQEQPLGSRAH
+1580 
-1594 YRAAA
+1594 
-1599 AAAGAGGGGRS
+1599 GG
-1610 TNRNGGRSHQ
+1610 Q

-1630 RNEELARNGVTGSQQ
+1630 RNEELSRGSNGNGHGSTSNG
-1645 LQQKEQQQLQKE
+1645 KDH
-1657 QKEQIRLKRDVLLE
+1657 RLKRDVLME
-1671 IADSLQDGV
+1671 ISDSLHGEQSR
-1680 GGVGG
+1680 GG
-1685 GGDGRRKK
+1685 GRRSNGAGAAGENRRKK
-1693 VYKKNVKYYEDSDGS
+1693 VYRKNVKYYEDSDGS
-1708 EREVVVQKNY
+1708 EKEVVVQKNY

-1723 LDEMASDV
+1723 LDEITSDV
-1731 EDYRYQMTKTSKS
+1731 EDYRYSVTKTSKS
-1744 VTVSPKAAVRRDNTT
+1744 VTVSPKASVEQRISRRDDKT

-1765 IRLTTSDSP
+1765 IRLTTSESP
-1774 KKDGGL
+1774 SRRQSTG
-1780 PGAGGKP
+1780 P
-1787 TAPKPPRLSKS
+1787 TVAPPPPKGPAPKPPRMSKSLSK
-1798 VSREEALNEGA
+1798 EEGLNETTA
-1809 GGEHSVNPKYM
+1809 GGEQHAVNPKYM
-1820 DWYYNLGGKEDSL
+1820 DWYYNLGKDADSL
-1833 EKQREKQ
+1833 EKREGRKRQ
-1840 RTTAAMQTTTTMTTS
+1840 EQQQQQQPAVGTTTLTTTT
-1855 TSSTTTITAAGGGRK
+1855 TSSTTTIT
-1870 QKAPVAT
+1870 T
-1877 PQHPGGST
+1877 GGSRKKPDT
-1885 TVEGTPEAARA
+1885 DA
-1896 GSKPEPAPRTSPPKD
+1896 GAKGKPEPAPRTSPPKE
-1911 QPLPPPP
+1911 
-1918 PPGAGRLLKEDI
+1918 ARLLKEDI
-1930 QHARKVAAGTA
+1930 QHARKVQQQTQSQQQQHPGSEAGN
-1941 DTGSS
+1941 S

-1956 YEAAYDPSPQIPA
+1956 YEAEYGTGPQVPA

-1998 SSAAPVVAA
+1998 SSTASTGPQAPQTA
-2007 AAAAAA
+2007 
-2013 AASAAATPAKPAAPA
+2013 AKPAA
-2028 AGRDDSTTGR
+2028 GGTSTKPTN
-2038 QQTTGTGTTNSKAT
+2038 TTGTNA
-2052 TSKTLNVSTLEDDH
+2052 KTLNVSTLEDDH

-2076 NTKGRRNKI
+2076 HTKGKRNKI

>member
-1 MPSIRGAQKPPVP
+1 MPKMDMRCHKNMTSNGVTCEGAYSSTSGRRKRIC
-14 VPVPMPA
+14 
-21 LTWTW
+21 TN
-26 SARTQSQPPTQ
+26 R
-37 PASHSRLATLL
+37 
-48 LPLFAALT
+48 LPLTLA
-56 LLACVRSVAGL
+56 LLALVSCWPEAAGL
-67 DPKFDPSTSMR
+67 DPKFDPSTRMR
-78 LVLVPTDAT
+78 LVLVPADAT

-94 LRATDDEFEYPLQ
+94 LRASDEEFEYPLQ
-107 FELVGDAAS
+107 FELVGDASS

-173 FTTPHDLIFPHKAG
+173 FTTPHDIIFPHKAG

-210 LQSKSVYLE
+210 LFQKPVYLE

-231 IVSPET
+231 FISPET
-237 TEGTIFLLG
+237 AEGTIFLLG
-246 PLDFE
+246 QLDFE

-261 ANGAYAEPGQDT
+261 ANDAYAEPGQDT
-273 RNIAGLEVVIIVEDV
+273 RNIAGLEVVVIVEDV

-348 ETSGEIALLR
+348 ETSGEISLLR

-382 KVTRDEPP
+382 KVSRDEPP

-417 VARLEENAAPGTVLT
+417 VARLEENAAPGTVLAFT
-432 FNEPYT
+432 DPYT

-456 LDNNGTFEI
+456 LGNNGTFEI
-465 APNVA
+465 SPNVA
-470 EGHANFVIRVRD
+470 EGHANFVVRVRD
-482 PSRLDYETA
+482 NTRLDYETA

-512 VNVTVYLTDAND
+512 VNVTVYLADVND

-529 EQADY
+529 EQNDY

-549 QVHATDA
+549 QVHATDV

-562 GRVRYTQLLG
+562 GRVRYTQILG
-572 PQNTSLNLD
+572 PHNTSLNLD

-588 VAISNHGFDR
+588 VAINNHGFDR
-598 ESMPEYHL
+598 EAMPEYHL

-614 GIGNRALVPLVIRL
+614 GIGNRAQVPLVIRL
-628 IDVNDESPR
+628 IDVNDETPT
-637 FERPLYEFILSADLT
+637 FEKPLYEFILAADLR
-652 NFTVPAFIRAHDADA
+652 NFTVPAFIRATDGDA

-674 RYELIYGNYGN
+674 RYELIYGNYEN

-694 ELRVAGSLRS
+694 ELKLNAPLVPRTGSQSQSVGGLRRRRQTAGGLPPNLASTGTTS
-704 QQQQQ
+704 QQQQKE
-709 QQPTQRRRRRRRQLT
+709 
-724 AVPSEVVLRS
+724 S
-734 PSAGGTSSDPQQQQ
+734 
-748 QQTTDV
+748 DV

-769 YSTTTIRVYPPES
+769 YSTATIRVYPPES
-782 RTRTVTFLVP
+782 RTRTVTFIVP
-792 GRDPDRRRVQETLQD
+792 GSDPDRKKVQDTLAD

-813 IIQEVRPA
+813 IIQEVRPYR
-821 TASDATDLVGDTGGG
+821 TGDGGIPTDLIGAGGG
-836 GGGGDRSVVIATI
+836 GGGGSGNERSVVIATI
-849 LYDSDSVVDI
+849 LYDADSVVDI
-859 ARIQQRL
+859 AKIQQRL
-866 SINGTIT
+866 SINGTVT

-917 PWCPLNAANRKRIL
+917 PRCPLNATNRKRIL

-985 YRGRRDIV
+985 YRGRRDIG
-993 KGGGGGG
+993 K
-1000 GGHGGHGGSGT
+1000 GT
-1011 LAAASSAAA
+1011 LAAGTG
-1020 AAAAAAVVEDDGR
+1020 DDGGDDR
-1033 NNHDSNEDDSG
+1033 DGSPNNHEDESG
-1044 NGGDGR
+1044 NDGNERKRANDGGKLEKHT
-1050 NRPVAVK
+1050 VK
-1057 IRSDAKGKSAKED
+1057 IRSDMKNKSTKDDA
-1070 GHLHRSRTN
+1070 HMHRSRTN

-1093 DPHDPEYQSLKR
+1093 EHDPEYQSLKR
-1105 IHHHHHHHHHG
+1105 IHHHHHHHHG
-1116 GGGQGG
+1116 GAGN
-1122 GGGGGQ
+1122 
-1128 GGKPHGGAAGGGGT
+1128 GGKPVA
-1142 DEPPP
+1142 DDVLP
-1147 IIDDDSMR
+1147 IDDDSMR
-1155 RHELDRGSDLNYE
+1155 RHEMDRGSDLNYE
-1168 RRGSFKRQHH
+1168 RRGSFKRQGH
-1178 AVPAT
+1178 AAPPQLVA
-1183 LHGDEQIEPRDQYF
+1183 HGDDIEPRDQYF

-1218 IYVNVPQRHPGAG
+1218 IYVNIPQQQQQQRPGA
-1231 AAATAAAGGAAGSA
+1231 
-1245 PTVNGGANASQYIM
+1245 ANQPQYIM

-1294 FIQTIPNEVPGGPAG
+1294 FIQTIPNEVPV
-1309 RGYAGGG
+1309 R
-1316 GGGVGRGEHVT
+1316 RGEHVT
-1327 EVKISAAQ
+1327 EVKIGAAQ
-1335 VPVAGR
+1335 AGR
-1341 ARKGARPG
+1341 SKMGG
-1349 LDCDECDDGEDGGPE
+1349 EQGENEDGGR
-1364 DGALKP
+1364 LKP
-1370 AVSTHSLIHQELE
+1370 AVSTHSLMHQELE
-1383 NSLKQQ
+1383 HSLKQQ

-1405 KYNAYE
+1405 RYNQYE

-1424 AVMVA
+1424 AVVVA

-1444 HRRRGYDHD
+1444 RA
-1453 HDHHHRH
+1453 
-1460 GGSLGLGG
+1460 GGPNGGLG

-1501 IKRHRHRKKSR
+1501 IKRRRHRKKTKHR
-1512 SLKASLGGDGGG
+1512 VGK
-1524 GDGSGDGEST
+1524 GSFSGEHSGGEST
-1534 GDGRPARNRH
+1534 GERKSNRRII
-1544 VVVVESVKRKIRT
+1544 VVESVKRKIRT
-1557 PIREEDDDDGEYEA
+1557 PIQEEDDELVHHGQHGHGRDGHH
-1571 GLGRRARGD
+1571 GQGSHRR
-1580 HRQRQEQPLGSRAH
+1580 
-1594 YRAAA
+1594 
-1599 AAAGAGGGGRS
+1599 GG
-1610 TNRNGGRSHQ
+1610 Q

-1630 RNEELARNGVTGSQQ
+1630 RNEELSRGSNGNGHGSTSNG
-1645 LQQKEQQQLQKE
+1645 KDH
-1657 QKEQIRLKRDVLLE
+1657 RLKRDVLME
-1671 IADSLQDGV
+1671 ISDSLHGEQSR
-1680 GGVGG
+1680 GG
-1685 GGDGRRKK
+1685 GRRSNGAGAAGENRRKK
-1693 VYKKNVKYYEDSDGS
+1693 VYRKNVKYYEDSDGS
-1708 EREVVVQKNY
+1708 EKEVVVQKNY

-1723 LDEMASDV
+1723 LDEITSDV
-1731 EDYRYQMTKTSKS
+1731 EDYRYSVTKTSKS
-1744 VTVSPKAAVRRDNTT
+1744 VTVSPKASVEQRISRRDDKT

-1765 IRLTTSDSP
+1765 IRLTTSESP
-1774 KKDGGL
+1774 SRRQSTG
-1780 PGAGGKP
+1780 P
-1787 TAPKPPRLSKS
+1787 TVAPPPPKGPAPKPPRMSKSLSK
-1798 VSREEALNEGA
+1798 EEGLNETTA
-1809 GGEHSVNPKYM
+1809 GGEQHAVNPKYM
-1820 DWYYNLGGKEDSL
+1820 DWYYNLGKDADSL
-1833 EKQREKQ
+1833 EKREGRKRQ
-1840 RTTAAMQTTTTMTTS
+1840 EQQQQQQPAVGTTTLTTTT
-1855 TSSTTTITAAGGGRK
+1855 TSSTTTIT
-1870 QKAPVAT
+1870 T
-1877 PQHPGGST
+1877 GGSRKK
-1885 TVEGTPEAARA
+1885 PDMDA
-1896 GSKPEPAPRTSPPKD
+1896 GAKGKPEPAPRTSPPKE
-1911 QPLPPPP
+1911 
-1918 PPGAGRLLKEDI
+1918 ARLLKEDI
-1930 QHARKVAAGTA
+1930 QHARKVQQQTQSQQQQHPGSEAGN
-1941 DTGSS
+1941 S

-1956 YEAAYDPSPQIPA
+1956 YEAEYGTGPQVPA

-1998 SSAAPVVAA
+1998 SSAASTGPQAPQTA
-2007 AAAAAA
+2007 
-2013 AASAAATPAKPAAPA
+2013 AKPAA
-2028 AGRDDSTTGR
+2028 GGTSTKPTN
-2038 QQTTGTGTTNSKAT
+2038 TTGTNA
-2052 TSKTLNVSTLEDDH
+2052 KTLNVSTLEDDH

-2076 NTKGRRNKI
+2076 HTKGKRNKI

>member
-1 MPSIRGAQKPPVP
+1 MTCNGVTYQDAYISNSGRRKQTCTKRFP
-14 VPVPMPA
+14 
-21 LTWTW
+21 
-26 SARTQSQPPTQ
+26 
-37 PASHSRLATLL
+37 
-48 LPLFAALT
+48 LT
-56 LLACVRSVAGL
+56 LALLALVSCWPEAAGL
-67 DPKFDPSTSMR
+67 DPKFDVSTRMR
-78 LVLVPTDAT
+78 LVLVPADAT

-94 LRATDDEFEYPLQ
+94 LRASDEEFEYPLQ
-107 FELVGDAAS
+107 FELVGDASS

-158 KGGMSVQ
+158 KGGMTIQ

-173 FTTPHDLIFPHKAG
+173 FTTPHDVIFPHKAG

-210 LQSKSVYLE
+210 LFQKPVYLE

-231 IVSPET
+231 FISPET
-237 TEGTIFLLG
+237 AEGTIFLLG
-246 PLDFE
+246 QLDFE

-261 ANGAYAEPGQDT
+261 ANDAYAEPGQDT
-273 RNIAGLEVVIIVEDV
+273 RNIAGLEVVVIVEDV

-348 ETSGEIALLR
+348 ETSGEISLLR

-382 KVTRDEPP
+382 KVSRDEPP

-417 VARLEENAAPGTVLT
+417 VARLEENAAPGTVLAFT
-432 FNEPYT
+432 DPYT

-456 LDNNGTFEI
+456 LGNNGTFEI
-465 APNVA
+465 SPNVA
-470 EGHANFVIRVRD
+470 EGHANFVVRVRD
-482 PSRLDYETA
+482 NSRLDYETA

-512 VNVTVYLTDAND
+512 VNVTVYLADVND

-529 EQADY
+529 EQNDY

-549 QVHATDA
+549 QVHATDV

-562 GRVRYTQLLG
+562 GRVRYTQILG
-572 PQNTSLNLD
+572 PHNTSLNLD

-588 VAISNHGFDR
+588 VAINNHGFDR
-598 ESMPEYHL
+598 EAMPEYHL

-614 GIGNRALVPLVIRL
+614 GIGNRAQVPLVIRL
-628 IDVNDESPR
+628 IDVNDETPT
-637 FERPLYEFILSADLT
+637 FEKSLYEFILAADLR
-652 NFTVPAFIRAHDADA
+652 NFTVPAFIRATDGDA

-674 RYELIYGNYGN
+674 RYELIYGNYEN

-694 ELRVAGSLRS
+694 ELKLNAPLVPRAGSQSTVGGLRRRRRQTVGGLPPKLASTGSSS

-709 QQPTQRRRRRRRQLT
+709 QKE
-724 AVPSEVVLRS
+724 S
-734 PSAGGTSSDPQQQQ
+734 
-748 QQTTDV
+748 DV

-769 YSTTTIRVYPPES
+769 YSTATIRVYPPES
-782 RTRTVTFLVP
+782 RTRTVTFIVP
-792 GRDPDRRRVQETLQD
+792 GSDPDRKKVQDTLAD

-813 IIQEVRPA
+813 IIQEVRPYR
-821 TASDATDLVGDTGGG
+821 TGDGGIPTDLIGGG
-836 GGGGDRSVVIATI
+836 GGGGSGVGKERSVVIATI
-849 LYDSDSVVDI
+849 LYDADSVVDI
-859 ARIQQRL
+859 AKIQQRL
-866 SINGTIT
+866 SINGTVT

-917 PWCPLNAANRKRIL
+917 PRCPLNATNRKRIL

-936 EDDVHLVHRKQGIG
+936 EDDVHLVHRKQGLG

-985 YRGRRDIV
+985 YRGRRDIG
-993 KGGGGGG
+993 K
-1000 GGHGGHGGSGT
+1000 ST
-1011 LAAASSAAA
+1011 LAVTAGDN
-1020 AAAAAAVVEDDGR
+1020 EGDERDGDPDNLR
-1033 NNHDSNEDDSG
+1033 DDSG
-1044 NGGDGR
+1044 NDGNERKRANEGGK
-1050 NRPVAVK
+1050 AEKHTVK
-1057 IRSDAKGKSAKED
+1057 IRSDMKNKSTKD
-1070 GHLHRSRTN
+1070 DSHMHRSRTN

-1093 DPHDPEYQSLKR
+1093 EHDPEYQSLKR
-1105 IHHHHHHHHHG
+1105 IHHHHHG
-1116 GGGQGG
+1116 AAGN
-1122 GGGGGQ
+1122 
-1128 GGKPHGGAAGGGGT
+1128 GGKPVV
-1142 DEPPP
+1142 DDVLP
-1147 IIDDDSMR
+1147 IDDDSMR
-1155 RHELDRGSDLNYE
+1155 RHEMDRGSDLNYE
-1168 RRGSFKRQHH
+1168 RRGSLKRQGH
-1178 AVPAT
+1178 AAAPQ
-1183 LHGDEQIEPRDQYF
+1183 LIGHGDDIEPRDQYF

-1218 IYVNVPQRHPGAG
+1218 IYVNIPQQQQQQQRPGA
-1231 AAATAAAGGAAGSA
+1231 
-1245 PTVNGGANASQYIM
+1245 ANQPQYIM

-1294 FIQTIPNEVPGGPAG
+1294 FIQTIPNEVPV
-1309 RGYAGGG
+1309 R
-1316 GGGVGRGEHVT
+1316 RGEHVT
-1327 EVKISAAQ
+1327 EVKIGAAQ
-1335 VPVAGR
+1335 AGR
-1341 ARKGARPG
+1341 SKMGEQG
-1349 LDCDECDDGEDGGPE
+1349 DHEDGVR
-1364 DGALKP
+1364 LKP
-1370 AVSTHSLIHQELE
+1370 AVSTHSLMHQELE
-1383 NSLKQQ
+1383 HSLKQQ

-1405 KYNAYE
+1405 RYNQYE

-1424 AVMVA
+1424 AVVVA

-1444 HRRRGYDHD
+1444 RVGA
-1453 HDHHHRH
+1453 
-1460 GGSLGLGG
+1460 GGMGGLG

-1501 IKRHRHRKKSR
+1501 IKRRRHRKKTKHR
-1512 SLKASLGGDGGG
+1512 PGK
-1524 GDGSGDGEST
+1524 GSFSGEYSGGEST
-1534 GDGRPARNRH
+1534 GERKSNRRII
-1544 VVVVESVKRKIRT
+1544 VVESVKRKIRT
-1557 PIREEDDDDGEYEA
+1557 PIQEEDDELVHHGQQHGHDHHGQ
-1571 GLGRRARGD
+1571 GSHRR
-1580 HRQRQEQPLGSRAH
+1580 
-1594 YRAAA
+1594 
-1599 AAAGAGGGGRS
+1599 GG
-1610 TNRNGGRSHQ
+1610 Q

-1630 RNEELARNGVTGSQQ
+1630 RNEELSRGGNGGNGHGSTGNGKDQ
-1645 LQQKEQQQLQKE
+1645 
-1657 QKEQIRLKRDVLLE
+1657 RLKRDVLME
-1671 IADSLQDGV
+1671 ISDSLHGEQSR
-1680 GGVGG
+1680 GGGRRSNGAGG
-1685 GGDGRRKK
+1685 GGENRRKK
-1693 VYKKNVKYYEDSDGS
+1693 VYRKNVKYYEDSDGS
-1708 EREVVVQKNY
+1708 EKEVVVQKNY

-1723 LDEMASDV
+1723 LDEITSDV
-1731 EDYRYQMTKTSKS
+1731 EDYRYSVTKTSKS
-1744 VTVSPKAAVRRDNTT
+1744 VTVSPKTSVEQRISRRDDKT

-1765 IRLTTSDSP
+1765 IRLTTSESP
-1774 KKDGGL
+1774 SRRQPTGSTGPAAPPPKGL
-1780 PGAGGKP
+1780 
-1787 TAPKPPRLSKS
+1787 APKPPRMSKSLSK
-1798 VSREEALNEGA
+1798 EEGLNETPV
-1809 GGEHSVNPKYM
+1809 GGEQHAVNPKYM
-1820 DWYYNLGGKEDSL
+1820 DWYYNLGKDSDSL
-1833 EKQREKQ
+1833 EKREARKRQ
-1840 RTTAAMQTTTTMTTS
+1840 EAPQNVGTTTLTTTT
-1855 TSSTTTITAAGGGRK
+1855 TSSTTTITTGGSRKKPEAEAGGKG
-1870 QKAPVAT
+1870 
-1877 PQHPGGST
+1877 
-1885 TVEGTPEAARA
+1885 
-1896 GSKPEPAPRTSPPKD
+1896 KPEPAPRTSPPKE
-1911 QPLPPPP
+1911 
-1918 PPGAGRLLKEDI
+1918 ARLLKEDI
-1930 QHARKVAAGTA
+1930 QHARKVAHSQQQQQQHPGSEAGN
-1941 DTGSS
+1941 S

-1956 YEAAYDPSPQIPA
+1956 YEAEYGTGPQVPA

-1998 SSAAPVVAA
+1998 SSAAPPGPPPQTAA
-2007 AAAAAA
+2007 K
-2013 AASAAATPAKPAAPA
+2013 ST
-2028 AGRDDSTTGR
+2028 AGGST
-2038 QQTTGTGTTNSKAT
+2038 KT
-2052 TSKTLNVSTLEDDH
+2052 TSTNAKTLNVSTLEDDH

-2076 NTKGRRNKI
+2076 HTKGKRNKI

>member
-1 MPSIRGAQKPPVP
+1 MPKMDMRCHKNMTSNGVTCEGAYSSTSGRRKRIC
-14 VPVPMPA
+14 
-21 LTWTW
+21 TN
-26 SARTQSQPPTQ
+26 R
-37 PASHSRLATLL
+37 
-48 LPLFAALT
+48 LPLTLA
-56 LLACVRSVAGL
+56 LLALVSCWPEAAGL
-67 DPKFDPSTSMR
+67 DPKFDPSTRMR
-78 LVLVPTDAT
+78 LVLVPADAT

-94 LRATDDEFEYPLQ
+94 LRASDEEFEYPLQ
-107 FELVGDAAS
+107 FELVGDASS

-173 FTTPHDLIFPHKAG
+173 FTTPHDIIFPHKAG

-210 LQSKSVYLE
+210 LFQKPVYLE

-231 IVSPET
+231 FISPET
-237 TEGTIFLLG
+237 AEGTIFLLG
-246 PLDFE
+246 QLDFE

-261 ANGAYAEPGQDT
+261 ANDAYAEPGQDT
-273 RNIAGLEVVIIVEDV
+273 RNIAGLEVVVIVEDV

-348 ETSGEIALLR
+348 ETSGEISLLR

-382 KVTRDEPP
+382 KVSRDEPP

-417 VARLEENAAPGTVLT
+417 VARLEENAAPGTVLAFT
-432 FNEPYT
+432 DPYT

-456 LDNNGTFEI
+456 LGNNGTFEI
-465 APNVA
+465 SPNVA
-470 EGHANFVIRVRD
+470 EGHANFVVRVRD
-482 PSRLDYETA
+482 NTRLDYETA

-512 VNVTVYLTDAND
+512 VNVTVYLADVND

-529 EQADY
+529 EQNDY

-549 QVHATDA
+549 QVHATDV

-562 GRVRYTQLLG
+562 GRVRYTQILG
-572 PQNTSLNLD
+572 PHNTSLNLD

-588 VAISNHGFDR
+588 VAINNHGFDR
-598 ESMPEYHL
+598 EAMPEYHL

-614 GIGNRALVPLVIRL
+614 GIGNRAQVPLVIRL
-628 IDVNDESPR
+628 IDVNDETPT
-637 FERPLYEFILSADLT
+637 FEKPLYEFILAADLR
-652 NFTVPAFIRAHDADA
+652 NFTVPAFIRATDGDA

-674 RYELIYGNYGN
+674 RYELIYGNYEN

-694 ELRVAGSLRS
+694 ELKLNAPLVPRTGSQSQSVGGLRRRRQTAGGLPPNLASTGTTS
-704 QQQQQ
+704 QQQQKE
-709 QQPTQRRRRRRRQLT
+709 
-724 AVPSEVVLRS
+724 S
-734 PSAGGTSSDPQQQQ
+734 
-748 QQTTDV
+748 DV

-769 YSTTTIRVYPPES
+769 YSTATIRVYPPES
-782 RTRTVTFLVP
+782 RTRTVTFIVP
-792 GRDPDRRRVQETLQD
+792 GSDPDRKKVQDTLAD

-813 IIQEVRPA
+813 IIQEVRPYR
-821 TASDATDLVGDTGGG
+821 TGDGGIPTDLIGAGGG
-836 GGGGDRSVVIATI
+836 GGGGSGNERSVVIATI
-849 LYDSDSVVDI
+849 LYDADSVVDI
-859 ARIQQRL
+859 AKIQQRL
-866 SINGTIT
+866 SINGTVT

-917 PWCPLNAANRKRIL
+917 PRCPLNAT
-931 RVNNI
+931 
-936 EDDVHLVHRKQGIG
+936 
-950 KQSKSVQV
+950 
-958 AEWMGRREAWSA
+958 
-970 ANRSTDSRTKPTHWE
+970 NRSDMKNKSTK
-985 YRGRRDIV
+985 
-993 KGGGGGG
+993 
-1000 GGHGGHGGSGT
+1000 
-1011 LAAASSAAA
+1011 
-1020 AAAAAAVVEDDGR
+1020 DDA
-1033 NNHDSNEDDSG
+1033 HM
-1044 NGGDGR
+1044 
-1050 NRPVAVK
+1050 
-1057 IRSDAKGKSAKED
+1057 
-1070 GHLHRSRTN
+1070 HRSRTN

-1093 DPHDPEYQSLKR
+1093 EHDPEYQSLKR
-1105 IHHHHHHHHHG
+1105 IHHHHHHHHG
-1116 GGGQGG
+1116 GAGN
-1122 GGGGGQ
+1122 
-1128 GGKPHGGAAGGGGT
+1128 GGKPVA
-1142 DEPPP
+1142 DDVLP
-1147 IIDDDSMR
+1147 IDDDSMR
-1155 RHELDRGSDLNYE
+1155 RHEMDRGSDLNYE
-1168 RRGSFKRQHH
+1168 RRGSFKRQGH
-1178 AVPAT
+1178 AAPPQLVA
-1183 LHGDEQIEPRDQYF
+1183 HGDDIEPRDQYF

-1218 IYVNVPQRHPGAG
+1218 IYVNIPQQQQQQRPGA
-1231 AAATAAAGGAAGSA
+1231 
-1245 PTVNGGANASQYIM
+1245 ANQPQYIM

-1294 FIQTIPNEVPGGPAG
+1294 FIQTIPNEVPV
-1309 RGYAGGG
+1309 R
-1316 GGGVGRGEHVT
+1316 RGEHVT
-1327 EVKISAAQ
+1327 EVKIGAAQ
-1335 VPVAGR
+1335 AGR
-1341 ARKGARPG
+1341 SKMGG
-1349 LDCDECDDGEDGGPE
+1349 EQGENEDGGR
-1364 DGALKP
+1364 LKP
-1370 AVSTHSLIHQELE
+1370 AVSTHSLMHQELE
-1383 NSLKQQ
+1383 HSLKQQ

-1405 KYNAYE
+1405 RYNQYE

-1424 AVMVA
+1424 AVVVA

-1444 HRRRGYDHD
+1444 RA
-1453 HDHHHRH
+1453 
-1460 GGSLGLGG
+1460 GGPNGGLG

-1501 IKRHRHRKKSR
+1501 IKRRRHRKKTKHR
-1512 SLKASLGGDGGG
+1512 VGK
-1524 GDGSGDGEST
+1524 GSFSGEHSGGEST
-1534 GDGRPARNRH
+1534 GERKSNRRII
-1544 VVVVESVKRKIRT
+1544 VVESVKRKIRT
-1557 PIREEDDDDGEYEA
+1557 PIQEEDDELVHHGQHGHGRDGHH
-1571 GLGRRARGD
+1571 GQGSHRR
-1580 HRQRQEQPLGSRAH
+1580 
-1594 YRAAA
+1594 
-1599 AAAGAGGGGRS
+1599 GG
-1610 TNRNGGRSHQ
+1610 Q

-1630 RNEELARNGVTGSQQ
+1630 RNEELSRGSNGNGHGSTSNG
-1645 LQQKEQQQLQKE
+1645 KDH
-1657 QKEQIRLKRDVLLE
+1657 RLKRDVLME
-1671 IADSLQDGV
+1671 ISDSLHGEQSR
-1680 GGVGG
+1680 GG
-1685 GGDGRRKK
+1685 GRRSNGAGAAGENRRKK
-1693 VYKKNVKYYEDSDGS
+1693 VYRKNVKYYEDSDGS
-1708 EREVVVQKNY
+1708 EKEVVVQKNY

-1723 LDEMASDV
+1723 LDEITSDV
-1731 EDYRYQMTKTSKS
+1731 EDYRYSVTKTSKS
-1744 VTVSPKAAVRRDNTT
+1744 VTVSPKASVEQRISRRDDKT

-1765 IRLTTSDSP
+1765 IRLTTSESP
-1774 KKDGGL
+1774 SRRQSTG
-1780 PGAGGKP
+1780 P
-1787 TAPKPPRLSKS
+1787 TVAPPPPKGPAPKPPRMSKSLSK
-1798 VSREEALNEGA
+1798 EEGLNETTA
-1809 GGEHSVNPKYM
+1809 GGEQHAVNPKYM
-1820 DWYYNLGGKEDSL
+1820 DWYYNLGKDADSL
-1833 EKQREKQ
+1833 EKREGRKRQ
-1840 RTTAAMQTTTTMTTS
+1840 EQQQQQQPAVGTTTLTTTT
-1855 TSSTTTITAAGGGRK
+1855 TSSTTTIT
-1870 QKAPVAT
+1870 T
-1877 PQHPGGST
+1877 GGSRKK
-1885 TVEGTPEAARA
+1885 PDMDA
-1896 GSKPEPAPRTSPPKD
+1896 GAKGKPEPAPRTSPPKE
-1911 QPLPPPP
+1911 
-1918 PPGAGRLLKEDI
+1918 ARLLKEDI
-1930 QHARKVAAGTA
+1930 QHARKVQQQTQSQQQQHPGSEAGN
-1941 DTGSS
+1941 S

-1956 YEAAYDPSPQIPA
+1956 YEAEYGTGPQVPA

-1998 SSAAPVVAA
+1998 SSAASTGPQAPQTA
-2007 AAAAAA
+2007 
-2013 AASAAATPAKPAAPA
+2013 AKPAA
-2028 AGRDDSTTGR
+2028 GGTSTKPTN
-2038 QQTTGTGTTNSKAT
+2038 TTGTNA
-2052 TSKTLNVSTLEDDH
+2052 KTLNVSTLEDDH

-2076 NTKGRRNKI
+2076 HTKGKRNKI

>member
-1 MPSIRGAQKPPVP
+1 MKCNGVTYEGAYSSTSGRRKRPPMVRIP
-14 VPVPMPA
+14 
-21 LTWTW
+21 
-26 SARTQSQPPTQ
+26 
-37 PASHSRLATLL
+37 
-48 LPLFAALT
+48 LT
-56 LLACVRSVAGL
+56 LALLALVACWPEAAGL
-67 DPKFDPSTSMR
+67 DPKFDPSTRMR
-78 LVLVPTDAT
+78 IVLVPADAA

-94 LRATDDEFEYPLQ
+94 LRASDEEFEYPLQ
-107 FELVGDAAS
+107 FELVGDASS

-133 QANVILTRRLE
+133 QANVLLTRRLE

-173 FTTPHDLIFPHKAG
+173 FTTPHDIIFPHKAG

-210 LQSKSVYLE
+210 MFQKPVYLE

-231 IVSPET
+231 FISPET
-237 TEGTIFLLG
+237 AEGTIFLLG
-246 PLDFE
+246 QLDFE

-261 ANGAYAEPGQDT
+261 ANDAYAEPGQDS
-273 RNIAGLEVVIIVEDV
+273 RNIAGLEVVVIVEDV

-348 ETSGEIALLR
+348 ETSGEISLLR

-367 HAGDPVLLTV
+367 HPGDPVLLTV

-382 KVTRDEPP
+382 KVSRDEPP

-417 VARLEENAAPGTVLT
+417 VVQLEENAAPGTVLT
-432 FNEPYT
+432 FTDPYT

-456 LDNNGTFEI
+456 LGNNGTFEI
-465 APNVA
+465 SPNVA
-470 EGHANFVIRVRD
+470 EGHANFVVRVRD
-482 PSRLDYETA
+482 NARLDYETA

-501 ELGPATNLSTL
+501 ELGPATNLSML
-512 VNVTVYLTDAND
+512 VNVTVYLTDVND
-524 NAPVF
+524 NPPVF
-529 EQADY
+529 EQNDY

-549 QVHATDA
+549 QVHATDV
-556 DTAGLG
+556 DTARLG
-562 GRVRYTQLLG
+562 GRVRYTQILG
-572 PQNTSLNLD
+572 PHNTSLNLD

-588 VAISNHGFDR
+588 VAINNHGFDR
-598 ESMPEYHL
+598 EVMPEYHL

-614 GIGNRALVPLVIRL
+614 GIGNRAQVPLVIRL
-628 IDVNDESPR
+628 IDVNDETPT
-637 FERPLYEFILSADLT
+637 FEKPLYEFILAADLR
-652 NFTVPAFIRAHDADA
+652 NFTVPAFIRATDGDA

-674 RYELIYGNYGN
+674 RYELIYGNYEN

-694 ELRVAGSLRS
+694 ELKLNGPLVPRAPGAQSSVGGL
-704 QQQQQ
+704 
-709 QQPTQRRRRRRRQLT
+709 RRRRQ
-724 AVPSEVVLRS
+724 AGGVPSG
-734 PSAGGTSSDPQQQQ
+734 PATTSQKE
-748 QQTTDV
+748 TDV

-769 YSTTTIRVYPPES
+769 YSTATIRVYPPES
-782 RTRTVTFLVP
+782 RTRTVTFIVP
-792 GRDPDRRRVQETLQD
+792 GADPDRKKVQDTLAD

-813 IIQEVRPA
+813 IIQEVRPYR
-821 TASDATDLVGDTGGG
+821 TGDGGIPTDLIGGGTGGG
-836 GGGGDRSVVIATI
+836 SGQERSVVIATI
-849 LYDSDSVVDI
+849 LYDADSVVDI
-859 ARIQQRL
+859 AKIQQRL
-866 SINGTIT
+866 SINGTVT

-917 PWCPLNAANRKRIL
+917 PRCPLNATNRKRIL

-936 EDDVHLVHRKQGIG
+936 EDDVHLVHRKQGLG

-985 YRGRRDIV
+985 YRGRRDIG
-993 KGGGGGG
+993 K
-1000 GGHGGHGGSGT
+1000 GT
-1011 LAAASSAAA
+1011 LAAGAAHG
-1020 AAAAAAVVEDDGR
+1020 DDGGDDR
-1033 NNHDSNEDDSG
+1033 DGEPDNHGDESG
-1044 NGGDGR
+1044 NDGNERKRAVDGGKLDKHT
-1050 NRPVAVK
+1050 VK
-1057 IRSDAKGKSAKED
+1057 IRSDMKNKSTKD
-1070 GHLHRSRTN
+1070 DSHMHRSRTN

-1093 DPHDPEYQSLKR
+1093 EHDPEYQSLKR
-1105 IHHHHHHHHHG
+1105 IHHHHHHHH
-1116 GGGQGG
+1116 GG
-1122 GGGGGQ
+1122 GGGN
-1128 GGKPHGGAAGGGGT
+1128 GGKPVT
-1142 DEPPP
+1142 DDALP
-1147 IIDDDSMR
+1147 IDDDSMR
-1155 RHELDRGSDLNYE
+1155 RHEMDRGSDLNYE
-1168 RRGSFKRQHH
+1168 RRGSFKRQGH
-1178 AVPAT
+1178 AAAPQLVT
-1183 LHGDEQIEPRDQYF
+1183 HGDDIEPRDQYF

-1218 IYVNVPQRHPGAG
+1218 IYVNIPQQQQQQQRAG
-1231 AAATAAAGGAAGSA
+1231 AAAAAAAANQ
-1245 PTVNGGANASQYIM
+1245 PQYIM

-1294 FIQTIPNEVPGGPAG
+1294 FIQTIPNEVPV
-1309 RGYAGGG
+1309 R
-1316 GGGVGRGEHVT
+1316 RGEHVT
-1327 EVKISAAQ
+1327 EVKIGAVQ
-1335 VPVAGR
+1335 AGR
-1341 ARKGARPG
+1341 GKAGG
-1349 LDCDECDDGEDGGPE
+1349 GGGDQVDGDDGGR
-1364 DGALKP
+1364 LKP
-1370 AVSTHSLIHQELE
+1370 AVSTHSLMHQELE
-1383 NSLKQQ
+1383 HSLKQQ

-1405 KYNAYE
+1405 RYTQYE

-1424 AVMVA
+1424 GVVVA

-1444 HRRRGYDHD
+1444 RGV
-1453 HDHHHRH
+1453 
-1460 GGSLGLGG
+1460 GGVG

-1501 IKRHRHRKKSR
+1501 IKRRRHRKKTKHR
-1512 SLKASLGGDGGG
+1512 AGKGGL
-1524 GDGSGDGEST
+1524 SGEHSGGEST
-1534 GDGRPARNRH
+1534 GERKSNRRII
-1544 VVVVESVKRKIRT
+1544 VVESVKRKIRT
-1557 PIREEDDDDGEYEA
+1557 PIQEEDDELQLHHGHQ
-1571 GLGRRARGD
+1571 GGRRDQHGGQGGHRRG
-1580 HRQRQEQPLGSRAH
+1580 G
-1594 YRAAA
+1594 
-1599 AAAGAGGGGRS
+1599 
-1610 TNRNGGRSHQ
+1610 Q

-1630 RNEELARNGVTGSQQ
+1630 RNEELSRGGHGGSTSNGTG
-1645 LQQKEQQQLQKE
+1645 KEH
-1657 QKEQIRLKRDVLLE
+1657 RLKRDVLME
-1671 IADSLQDGV
+1671 ISDSLHGDNPRGQGRRGA
-1680 GGVGG
+1680 GGAGG
-1685 GGDGRRKK
+1685 GGESRRKK
-1693 VYKKNVKYYEDSDGS
+1693 VYRKNVKYYEDSDGS
-1708 EREVVVQKNY
+1708 EKEVVVQKNY

-1723 LDEMASDV
+1723 LDEITSDV
-1731 EDYRYQMTKTSKS
+1731 EDYRYSVTKTSKS
-1744 VTVSPKAAVRRDNTT
+1744 VTVSPKASVEQRVSRRDDKT

-1765 IRLTTSDSP
+1765 IRLTTSESP
-1774 KKDGGL
+1774 SRRQSTATPAQPAPAPKG
-1780 PGAGGKP
+1780 P
-1787 TAPKPPRLSKS
+1787 APKPPRLSKS
-1798 VSREEALNEGA
+1798 LSKEEGLND
-1809 GGEHSVNPKYM
+1809 GEQQHAVNPKYM
-1820 DWYYNLGGKEDSL
+1820 DWYYNLGKESDSL
-1833 EKQREKQ
+1833 EKRDGRK
-1840 RTTAAMQTTTTMTTS
+1840 RTEGPASTTMLTTTT
-1855 TSSTTTITAAGGGRK
+1855 TSSTTTIT
-1870 QKAPVAT
+1870 T
-1877 PQHPGGST
+1877 GGSRKK
-1885 TVEGTPEAARA
+1885 EQEPGAK
-1896 GSKPEPAPRTSPPKD
+1896 GKPEPAPRTSPPKE
-1911 QPLPPPP
+1911 
-1918 PPGAGRLLKEDI
+1918 ARLLKEDI
-1930 QHARKVAAGTA
+1930 QHARKVAQSQHQQQQQGVTGSEA
-1941 DTGSS
+1941 GSS

-1956 YEAAYDPSPQIPA
+1956 FEAEYGTGPPVVPA

-1998 SSAAPVVAA
+1998 QSS
-2007 AAAAAA
+2007 
-2013 AASAAATPAKPAAPA
+2013 SAAATAAPPPPA
-2028 AGRDDSTTGR
+2028 VPPTNGGAKSNAG
-2038 QQTTGTGTTNSKAT
+2038 GTGGKNA
-2052 TSKTLNVSTLEDDH
+2052 KTLNVSTLEDDH

-2076 NTKGRRNKI
+2076 HTKGKRNKI

>member
-1 MPSIRGAQKPPVP
+1 MTRLLSHRLDRYKHCRSIIPSSINQSHMKMSGNGVTYEDAYSSTSGRSK
-14 VPVPMPA
+14 
-21 LTWTW
+21 
-26 SARTQSQPPTQ
+26 RTCTKRFP
-37 PASHSRLATLL
+37 
-48 LPLFAALT
+48 LT
-56 LLACVRSVAGL
+56 LALLAIVSCWPGTAGL
-67 DPKFDPSTSMR
+67 DPKFDPSTRMR
-78 LVLVPTDAT
+78 LVLVPADAT

-94 LRATDDEFEYPLQ
+94 LRASDEEFEYPLQ
-107 FELVGDAAS
+107 FELVGDASS

-173 FTTPHDLIFPHKAG
+173 FTTPHDIIFPHKAG

-210 LQSKSVYLE
+210 LFQKPVYLE

-231 IVSPET
+231 FISPET
-237 TEGTIFLLG
+237 AEGTIFLLG
-246 PLDFE
+246 QLDFE

-261 ANGAYAEPGQDT
+261 ANDAYAEPGQDT
-273 RNIAGLEVVIIVEDV
+273 RNIAGLEVVVIVEDV

-348 ETSGEIALLR
+348 ETSGEISLLR

-382 KVTRDEPP
+382 KVSRDEPP

-417 VARLEENAAPGTVLT
+417 VARLEENAAPGTVLAFT
-432 FNEPYT
+432 DPYT

-456 LDNNGTFEI
+456 LGNNGTFEI
-465 APNVA
+465 SPNVA
-470 EGHANFVIRVRD
+470 EGHANFVVRVRD
-482 PSRLDYETA
+482 NTRLDYEAA

-512 VNVTVYLTDAND
+512 VNVTVYLADVND

-529 EQADY
+529 EQNDY

-549 QVHATDA
+549 QVHATDV

-562 GRVRYTQLLG
+562 GRVRYTQILG
-572 PQNTSLNLD
+572 PHNTSLNLD

-588 VAISNHGFDR
+588 VAINNHGFDR
-598 ESMPEYHL
+598 EAMPEYHL

-614 GIGNRALVPLVIRL
+614 GIGNRAQVPLVIRL
-628 IDVNDESPR
+628 IDVNDETPT
-637 FERPLYEFILSADLT
+637 FEKSLYEFILAADLR
-652 NFTVPAFIRAHDADA
+652 NFTVPAFIRATDGDA

-674 RYELIYGNYGN
+674 RYELIYGNYEN

-694 ELRVAGSLRS
+694 ELKLNAPLVPRTG
-704 QQQQQ
+704 
-709 QQPTQRRRRRRRQLT
+709 TQSTVGGLRRRRRQT
-724 AVPSEVVLRS
+724 VGAVPPNLAST
-734 PSAGGTSSDPQQQQ
+734 TSQQQKES
-748 QQTTDV
+748 DV

-769 YSTTTIRVYPPES
+769 YSTATIRVYPPES
-782 RTRTVTFLVP
+782 RTRTVTFIVP
-792 GRDPDRRRVQETLQD
+792 GSDPDRKKVQDTLAD

-813 IIQEVRPA
+813 IIQEVRPYR
-821 TASDATDLVGDTGGG
+821 TGDGGIPTDLIGGGSGGG
-836 GGGGDRSVVIATI
+836 GGSGPGTERSVVIATI
-849 LYDSDSVVDI
+849 LYDADSVVDI
-859 ARIQQRL
+859 AKIQQRL
-866 SINGTIT
+866 SINGTVT

-917 PWCPLNAANRKRIL
+917 PRCPLNATNRKRIL

-936 EDDVHLVHRKQGIG
+936 EDDVHLVHRKQGLG

-985 YRGRRDIV
+985 YRGRRDIG
-993 KGGGGGG
+993 K
-1000 GGHGGHGGSGT
+1000 GT
-1011 LAAASSAAA
+1011 LAAATG
-1020 AAAAAAVVEDDGR
+1020 EDGGDERDGGPD
-1033 NNHDSNEDDSG
+1033 HHGDDSG
-1044 NGGDGR
+1044 NDGNERKRANDGGKLEKHT
-1050 NRPVAVK
+1050 VK
-1057 IRSDAKGKSAKED
+1057 IRSDMKNKSTKD
-1070 GHLHRSRTN
+1070 DSHMHRSRTN

-1093 DPHDPEYQSLKR
+1093 EHDPEYQSLKR
-1105 IHHHHHHHHHG
+1105 IHHHHHHHHG
-1116 GGGQGG
+1116 GAGN
-1122 GGGGGQ
+1122 
-1128 GGKPHGGAAGGGGT
+1128 GGKPVG
-1142 DEPPP
+1142 DDVLP
-1147 IIDDDSMR
+1147 IDDDSMR
-1155 RHELDRGSDLNYE
+1155 RHEMDRGSDLNYE
-1168 RRGSFKRQHH
+1168 RRGSFKRQGH
-1178 AVPAT
+1178 AAAPQLVA
-1183 LHGDEQIEPRDQYF
+1183 HGDDIEPRDQYF

-1218 IYVNVPQRHPGAG
+1218 IYVNIPQQQQQQRPGA
-1231 AAATAAAGGAAGSA
+1231 TNQ
-1245 PTVNGGANASQYIM
+1245 PQYIM

-1294 FIQTIPNEVPGGPAG
+1294 FIQTIPNEVPA
-1309 RGYAGGG
+1309 R
-1316 GGGVGRGEHVT
+1316 RGEHVT
-1327 EVKISAAQ
+1327 EVKIGAAQ
-1335 VPVAGR
+1335 AGR
-1341 ARKGARPG
+1341 SKM
-1349 LDCDECDDGEDGGPE
+1349 GEQGDNEEGGR
-1364 DGALKP
+1364 LKP
-1370 AVSTHSLIHQELE
+1370 AVSTHSLMHQELE
-1383 NSLKQQ
+1383 HSLKQQ

-1405 KYNAYE
+1405 RYNQYE

-1424 AVMVA
+1424 AVVVA

-1444 HRRRGYDHD
+1444 RGGP
-1453 HDHHHRH
+1453 
-1460 GGSLGLGG
+1460 GGIGGLG

-1501 IKRHRHRKKSR
+1501 IKRRRHRKKTKHR
-1512 SLKASLGGDGGG
+1512 GGK
-1524 GDGSGDGEST
+1524 GSFSGECSGGEST
-1534 GDGRPARNRH
+1534 GERKSNRRII
-1544 VVVVESVKRKIRT
+1544 VVESVKRKIRT
-1557 PIREEDDDDGEYEA
+1557 PIQEEDDELLHHGQSH
-1571 GLGRRARGD
+1571 GRDHHGQGSHRRG
-1580 HRQRQEQPLGSRAH
+1580 G
-1594 YRAAA
+1594 
-1599 AAAGAGGGGRS
+1599 
-1610 TNRNGGRSHQ
+1610 Q

-1630 RNEELARNGVTGSQQ
+1630 RNEELSRGGNGHGGTGNG
-1645 LQQKEQQQLQKE
+1645 KEQ
-1657 QKEQIRLKRDVLLE
+1657 RLKRDVLME
-1671 IADSLQDGV
+1671 ISDSLHGEQSR
-1680 GGVGG
+1680 GGGRRNNGG
-1685 GGDGRRKK
+1685 GGGGENRRKK
-1693 VYKKNVKYYEDSDGS
+1693 VYRKNVKYYEDSDGS
-1708 EREVVVQKNY
+1708 EKEVVVQKNY

-1723 LDEMASDV
+1723 LDEITSDV
-1731 EDYRYQMTKTSKS
+1731 EDYRYSVTKTSKS
-1744 VTVSPKAAVRRDNTT
+1744 VTVSPKATVEQRVSRRDDKT

-1765 IRLTTSDSP
+1765 IRLTTSESP
-1774 KKDGGL
+1774 SRRQ
-1780 PGAGGKP
+1780 PAGSTGPAPPPPKGP
-1787 TAPKPPRLSKS
+1787 APKPPRMSKSLSK
-1798 VSREEALNEGA
+1798 EEGLNEPPA
-1809 GGEHSVNPKYM
+1809 GGEQHAVNPKYM
-1820 DWYYNLGGKEDSL
+1820 DWYYNLGKDSDSL
-1833 EKQREKQ
+1833 EKREARKRQ
-1840 RTTAAMQTTTTMTTS
+1840 DAQPVGTTTLTTTT
-1855 TSSTTTITAAGGGRK
+1855 TSSTTTIT
-1870 QKAPVAT
+1870 T
-1877 PQHPGGST
+1877 GGSRKKS
-1885 TVEGTPEAARA
+1885 EAEV
-1896 GSKPEPAPRTSPPKD
+1896 GGKGKPEPAPRTSPPKE
-1911 QPLPPPP
+1911 
-1918 PPGAGRLLKEDI
+1918 ARLLKEDI
-1930 QHARKVAAGTA
+1930 QHARKVAQSQQQQQHPGSEAGN
-1941 DTGSS
+1941 S

-1956 YEAAYDPSPQIPA
+1956 FEAEYGAGTVPQVPA

-1998 SSAAPVVAA
+1998 SSAAPTGPPPQTA
-2007 AAAAAA
+2007 
-2013 AASAAATPAKPAAPA
+2013 AKPAPA
-2028 AGRDDSTTGR
+2028 GGTKA
-2038 QQTTGTGTTNSKAT
+2038 TGTNA
-2052 TSKTLNVSTLEDDH
+2052 KTLNVSTLEDDH

-2076 NTKGRRNKI
+2076 HTKGKRNKI

>member
-1 MPSIRGAQKPPVP
+1 MCRLSGRATNMTRLLSHRFNRYKHCRSIKPSSIN
-14 VPVPMPA
+14 
-21 LTWTW
+21 
-26 SARTQSQPPTQ
+26 QSHIKMSCDGVTYEDAYSSTSGRRKRSCTNRFP
-37 PASHSRLATLL
+37 
-48 LPLFAALT
+48 LT
-56 LLACVRSVAGL
+56 LALLALVSCWPEAAGL
-67 DPKFDPSTSMR
+67 DPKFDPSTRMR
-78 LVLVPTDAT
+78 LVLVPADAT

-94 LRATDDEFEYPLQ
+94 LRASDEEFEYPLQ
-107 FELVGDAAS
+107 FELVGDASS

-173 FTTPHDLIFPHKAG
+173 FTTPHDIIFPHKAG

-200 LDYVLANKNP
+200 LDYVLSNKNP
-210 LQSKSVYLE
+210 LFQKPVYLE

-231 IVSPET
+231 FISPET
-237 TEGTIFLLG
+237 AEGTIFLLG
-246 PLDFE
+246 QLDFE

-261 ANGAYAEPGQDT
+261 ANDAYAEPGQDT
-273 RNIAGLEVVIIVEDV
+273 RNIAGLEVVVIVEDV

-348 ETSGEIALLR
+348 ETSGEISLLR

-382 KVTRDEPP
+382 KVSRDEPP

-417 VARLEENAAPGTVLT
+417 VARLEENAAPGTVLAFT
-432 FNEPYT
+432 DPYT

-456 LDNNGTFEI
+456 LGNNGTFEI
-465 APNVA
+465 SPNVA
-470 EGHANFVIRVRD
+470 EGHANFVVRVRD
-482 PSRLDYETA
+482 NTRLDYETA

-512 VNVTVYLTDAND
+512 VNVTVYLADVND

-529 EQADY
+529 EQNDY

-549 QVHATDA
+549 QVHATDV

-562 GRVRYTQLLG
+562 GRVRYTQILG
-572 PQNTSLNLD
+572 PHNTSLNLD

-588 VAISNHGFDR
+588 VAINNHGFDR
-598 ESMPEYHL
+598 EAMPEYHL

-614 GIGNRALVPLVIRL
+614 GIGNRAQVPLVIRL
-628 IDVNDESPR
+628 IDVNDETPT
-637 FERPLYEFILSADLT
+637 FEKSLYEFILAADLR
-652 NFTVPAFIRAHDADA
+652 NFTVPAFIHATDGDA

-674 RYELIYGNYGN
+674 RYELIYGNYEN

-694 ELRVAGSLRS
+694 ELKLNAPLVPRSGAQSTVGGLRRRRRQAVGGVPPNLASTAITS

-709 QQPTQRRRRRRRQLT
+709 QQQKE
-724 AVPSEVVLRS
+724 S
-734 PSAGGTSSDPQQQQ
+734 
-748 QQTTDV
+748 DV

-769 YSTTTIRVYPPES
+769 YSTATIRVYPPES
-782 RTRTVTFLVP
+782 RTRTVTFIVP
-792 GRDPDRRRVQETLQD
+792 GSDPDRKKVQDTLAD

-813 IIQEVRPA
+813 IIQEVRPYR
-821 TASDATDLVGDTGGG
+821 TGDGGIPTDLIGGG
-836 GGGGDRSVVIATI
+836 GGGSGAGTERSVVIATI
-849 LYDSDSVVDI
+849 LYDADSVVDI
-859 ARIQQRL
+859 AKIQQRL
-866 SINGTIT
+866 SINGTVT

-917 PWCPLNAANRKRIL
+917 PRCPLNATNRKRIL

-936 EDDVHLVHRKQGIG
+936 EDDVHLVHRKQGLG

-985 YRGRRDIV
+985 YRGRRDIG
-993 KGGGGGG
+993 K
-1000 GGHGGHGGSGT
+1000 GT
-1011 LAAASSAAA
+1011 LAAGTG
-1020 AAAAAAVVEDDGR
+1020 DDGGDDR
-1033 NNHDSNEDDSG
+1033 DGNPDNHGDDSG
-1044 NGGDGR
+1044 NDGNERKRANDGGKLEKHT
-1050 NRPVAVK
+1050 VK
-1057 IRSDAKGKSAKED
+1057 IRSDMKNKSTKD
-1070 GHLHRSRTN
+1070 DSHMHRSRTN

-1093 DPHDPEYQSLKR
+1093 EHDPEYQSLKR
-1105 IHHHHHHHHHG
+1105 IHHHHHHHHG
-1116 GGGQGG
+1116 GAGN
-1122 GGGGGQ
+1122 
-1128 GGKPHGGAAGGGGT
+1128 GGKPAA
-1142 DEPPP
+1142 DDVLP
-1147 IIDDDSMR
+1147 IDDDSMR
-1155 RHELDRGSDLNYE
+1155 RHEMDRGSDLNYE
-1168 RRGSFKRQHH
+1168 RRGSFKRQGH
-1178 AVPAT
+1178 AAAPQLVA
-1183 LHGDEQIEPRDQYF
+1183 HGDDIEPRDQYF

-1218 IYVNVPQRHPGAG
+1218 IYVNIPQQQQQQRPGA
-1231 AAATAAAGGAAGSA
+1231 TNQ
-1245 PTVNGGANASQYIM
+1245 PQYIM

-1294 FIQTIPNEVPGGPAG
+1294 FIQTIPNEVPV
-1309 RGYAGGG
+1309 R
-1316 GGGVGRGEHVT
+1316 RGEHVT
-1327 EVKISAAQ
+1327 EVKIGAAQ
-1335 VPVAGR
+1335 AGR
-1341 ARKGARPG
+1341 SKM
-1349 LDCDECDDGEDGGPE
+1349 GEQGETEEGGR
-1364 DGALKP
+1364 LKP
-1370 AVSTHSLIHQELE
+1370 AVSTHSLMHQELE
-1383 NSLKQQ
+1383 HSLKQQ

-1405 KYNAYE
+1405 RYNQYE

-1424 AVMVA
+1424 AVVVA

-1444 HRRRGYDHD
+1444 RG
-1453 HDHHHRH
+1453 
-1460 GGSLGLGG
+1460 GGIGGLG

-1501 IKRHRHRKKSR
+1501 IKRRRHRKKTKHR
-1512 SLKASLGGDGGG
+1512 AGK
-1524 GDGSGDGEST
+1524 GSFSGEYSGGEST
-1534 GDGRPARNRH
+1534 GDRKSNRRII
-1544 VVVVESVKRKIRT
+1544 VVESVKRKIRT
-1557 PIREEDDDDGEYEA
+1557 PIQEEDDELVHHGQQH
-1571 GLGRRARGD
+1571 GRDHHGQGGHRRG
-1580 HRQRQEQPLGSRAH
+1580 G
-1594 YRAAA
+1594 
-1599 AAAGAGGGGRS
+1599 
-1610 TNRNGGRSHQ
+1610 Q

-1630 RNEELARNGVTGSQQ
+1630 RNEELSRGSNGGNGHGSTSNG
-1645 LQQKEQQQLQKE
+1645 KEQ
-1657 QKEQIRLKRDVLLE
+1657 RLKRDVLME
-1671 IADSLQDGV
+1671 ISDSLHGEQSR
-1680 GGVGG
+1680 GG
-1685 GGDGRRKK
+1685 GGRRNNGIGGGGGGENRRKK
-1693 VYKKNVKYYEDSDGS
+1693 VYRKNVKYYEDSDGS
-1708 EREVVVQKNY
+1708 EKEVVVQKNY

-1723 LDEMASDV
+1723 LDEITSDV
-1731 EDYRYQMTKTSKS
+1731 EDYRYSVTKTSKS
-1744 VTVSPKAAVRRDNTT
+1744 VTVSPKASVEQRISRRDDKT

-1765 IRLTTSDSP
+1765 IRLTTSESP
-1774 KKDGGL
+1774 SRRQSNGSNGPAAPPPKG
-1780 PGAGGKP
+1780 P
-1787 TAPKPPRLSKS
+1787 APKPPRMSKSLSK
-1798 VSREEALNEGA
+1798 EEGLNEPT
-1809 GGEHSVNPKYM
+1809 GEQHAVNPKYM
-1820 DWYYNLGGKEDSL
+1820 DWYYNLGKDSDSL
-1833 EKQREKQ
+1833 EKRENRKRQ
-1840 RTTAAMQTTTTMTTS
+1840 DAQPAVGTTTLTTTT
-1855 TSSTTTITAAGGGRK
+1855 TSSTTTIT
-1870 QKAPVAT
+1870 T
-1877 PQHPGGST
+1877 GGSRKK
-1885 TVEGTPEAARA
+1885 PDAEAGAK
-1896 GSKPEPAPRTSPPKD
+1896 GKPEPAPRTSPPKE
-1911 QPLPPPP
+1911 
-1918 PPGAGRLLKEDI
+1918 ARLLKEDI
-1930 QHARKVAAGTA
+1930 QHARKVAQSQQQQQQQQHPGSEAGN
-1941 DTGSS
+1941 S

-1956 YEAAYDPSPQIPA
+1956 FEAEYGTGPQVPA

-1998 SSAAPVVAA
+1998 SSAASTGPPPQTA
-2007 AAAAAA
+2007 
-2013 AASAAATPAKPAAPA
+2013 AKPAVS
-2028 AGRDDSTTGR
+2028 GSTKA
-2038 QQTTGTGTTNSKAT
+2038 TGTNA
-2052 TSKTLNVSTLEDDH
+2052 KTLNVSTLEDDH

-2076 NTKGRRNKI
+2076 HTKGKRNKI

>member
-1 MPSIRGAQKPPVP
+1 MISCVGDSELQHAEVSSGGRRKQTHDTGRR
-14 VPVPMPA
+14 
-21 LTWTW
+21 W
-26 SARTQSQPPTQ
+26 SA
-37 PASHSRLATLL
+37 LA
-48 LPLFAALT
+48 
-56 LLACVRSVAGL
+56 LACLALVVCWPAVASL
-67 DPKFDPSTSMR
+67 DPKFDPSTRMR
-78 LVLVPTDAT
+78 LVLVPADAA

-94 LRATDDEFEYPLQ
+94 LRATDEEFEYPLQ
-107 FELVGDAAS
+107 FELVGDASS
-116 STVQIETLPCT
+116 STVQIESLPCT
-127 KFNSIC
+127 KYNSIC
-133 QANVILTRRLE
+133 QANVLLTRRLE

-173 FTTPHDLIFPHKAG
+173 FTTPHDVIFPHKAG

-210 LQSKSVYLE
+210 LLPKSVYLE

-231 IVSPET
+231 IITPDT

-246 PLDFE
+246 QLDFE

-261 ANGAYAEPGQDT
+261 ANDAYAEPGQDT
-273 RNIAGLEVVIIVEDV
+273 RNIAGLEVVVIVEDV

-348 ETSGEIALLR
+348 ETSGEISLLR

-382 KVTRDEPP
+382 KVARDEPP

-417 VARLEENAAPGTVLT
+417 VARLEENAAPGTVLPFT
-432 FNEPYT
+432 DPYT

-456 LDNNGTFEI
+456 LGNNGTFEI
-465 APNVA
+465 SPNVA
-470 EGHANFVIRVRD
+470 EGHANFVVRVRD
-482 PSRLDYETA
+482 NTRLDYEAA

-512 VNVTVYLTDAND
+512 VNVTVYLSDVND

-529 EQADY
+529 EQSDY
-534 IVDLPEN
+534 LVDLPEN

-549 QVHATDA
+549 QVHATDV

-562 GRVRYTQLLG
+562 GRVRYTQILG
-572 PQNTSLNLD
+572 AQNTSLQLD
-581 PASGVVT
+581 PASGLVT
-588 VAISNHGFDR
+588 VALSNHGFDR
-598 ESMPEYHL
+598 EAMPEYHL
-606 YVEARDDD
+606 WVEARDDD
-614 GIGNRALVPLVIRL
+614 GIGNRAQVPLVIRL
-628 IDVNDESPR
+628 IDVNDETPT
-637 FERPLYEFILSADLT
+637 FDKPLYEFILSADLR
-652 NFTVPAFIRAHDADA
+652 NFTAPAIIHATDRDA

-674 RYELIYGNYGN
+674 RYELIYGNYEN

-694 ELRVAGSLRS
+694 ELRLNAPLVPRT
-704 QQQQQ
+704 
-709 QQPTQRRRRRRRQLT
+709 TQNRRRRRRQ
-724 AVPSEVVLRS
+724 SN
-734 PSAGGTSSDPQQQQ
+734 SAPINSDSSQQQQ
-748 QQTTDV
+748 QKDADV

-769 YSTTTIRVYPPES
+769 FSTTTVRVYPPES
-782 RTRTVTFLVP
+782 RTRTVTFIVP
-792 GRDPDRRRVQETLQD
+792 GRDPDRKKVQDTLAD

-813 IIQEVRPA
+813 IIQELRPY
-821 TASDATDLVGDTGGG
+821 TSGDGGIPTDILGGG
-836 GGGGDRSVVIATI
+836 GGGGGGASATERSVVIATI
-849 LYDSDSVVDI
+849 LYDTDSVVDI
-859 ARIQQRL
+859 EKIQQRL
-866 SINGTIT
+866 SINGTVT

-917 PWCPLNAANRKRIL
+917 PRCPLNATNRKRIL

-936 EDDVHLVHRKQGIG
+936 EDDVHLVHRKQGLG

-985 YRGRRDIV
+985 YRGRRDIAKGTLAASADAAGDGGGDV
-993 KGGGGGG
+993 DGEGRDRHEDDSGGGGGNG
-1000 GGHGGHGGSGT
+1000 
-1011 LAAASSAAA
+1011 
-1020 AAAAAAVVEDDGR
+1020 
-1033 NNHDSNEDDSG
+1033 G
-1044 NGGDGR
+1044 NGR
-1050 NRPVAVK
+1050 RKSEKHTVK
-1057 IRSDAKGKSAKED
+1057 IRSDMKSKSAKD
-1070 GHLHRSRTN
+1070 DAHLHRSRTN

-1093 DPHDPEYQSLKR
+1093 EHDPEYQSLKR
-1105 IHHHHHHHHHG
+1105 IHHHHHHHAG
-1116 GGGQGG
+1116 GGVGG
-1122 GGGGGQ
+1122 GGGG
-1128 GGKPHGGAAGGGGT
+1128 KPAT
-1142 DEPPP
+1142 DHEPLP
-1147 IIDDDSMR
+1147 IDDDSMR

-1168 RRGSFKRQHH
+1168 RRGSFKRQGH

-1183 LHGDEQIEPRDQYF
+1183 LVTHPGDEHAEPRDQYF

-1203 EILRLITRGRNEEEN
+1203 EILRLITRGRHDEEN
-1218 IYVNVPQRHPGAG
+1218 IYVNIPPQQQQPQQPRGG
-1231 AAATAAAGGAAGSA
+1231 VAAGG
-1245 PTVNGGANASQYIM
+1245 GGGGQPQYIM

-1294 FIQTIPNEVPGGPAG
+1294 FIQTMPNEVPGVGGG
-1309 RGYAGGG
+1309 RGA
-1316 GGGVGRGEHVT
+1316 RGEHVT
-1327 EVKISAAQ
+1327 EVKISA
-1335 VPVAGR
+1335 P
-1341 ARKGARPG
+1341 KGSHHRLAAN
-1349 LDCDECDDGEDGGPE
+1349 EDDGDADDDDDGM
-1364 DGALKP
+1364 KP

-1383 NSLKQQ
+1383 HSLKQQ

-1405 KYNAYE
+1405 KYTQYE
-1411 QALETQSLPCQSM
+1411 QALETQSLPCQSL
-1424 AVMVA
+1424 AVVVA

-1444 HRRRGYDHD
+1444 RGGGRWPGGLGHRRRT
-1453 HDHHHRH
+1453 R
-1460 GGSLGLGG
+1460 
-1468 RRRTKSENDDSL
+1468 SENDDSL

-1501 IKRHRHRKKSR
+1501 IKRRRHRKKS
-1512 SLKASLGGDGGG
+1512 KTGGD
-1524 GDGSGDGEST
+1524 ST
-1534 GDGRPARNRH
+1534 GGERGKSNRSR
-1544 VVVVESVKRKIRT
+1544 VVMVESVKRKIRT
-1557 PIREEDDDDGEYEA
+1557 PIQEEDDELLLHQHHHHHHSNHHYQ
-1571 GLGRRARGD
+1571 
-1580 HRQRQEQPLGSRAH
+1580 HQRHQPGGGAGSR
-1594 YRAAA
+1594 
-1599 AAAGAGGGGRS
+1599 GR
-1610 TNRNGGRSHQ
+1610 TGQGRGNAHQ

-1630 RNEELARNGVTGSQQ
+1630 RNEELSRA
-1645 LQQKEQQQLQKE
+1645 KESKE
-1657 QKEQIRLKRDVLLE
+1657 GQAPRLKRDVLLE
-1671 IADSLQDGV
+1671 ISDSLPGAN
-1680 GGVGG
+1680 GAPPA
-1685 GGDGRRKK
+1685 GRRKK
-1693 VYKKNVKYYEDSDGS
+1693 VYRKNVKYYEDSDGS
-1708 EREVVVQKNY
+1708 EKEVVVQKNY

-1723 LDEMASDV
+1723 LDEITSDV
-1731 EDYRYQMTKTSKS
+1731 EDYRYSVTKTCKS
-1744 VTVSPKAAVRRDNTT
+1744 VTVSPKAGGARAADEKKET
-1759 ETTTTR
+1759 TTTTR
-1765 IRLTTSDSP
+1765 IRLTTSESP
-1774 KKDGGL
+1774 AAPAATAPP
-1780 PGAGGKP
+1780 PGKAP
-1787 TAPKPPRLSKS
+1787 APKPPRLSKS
-1798 VSREEALNEGA
+1798 VSREEELNEHERDHA
-1809 GGEHSVNPKYM
+1809 VNPKYM
-1820 DWYYNLGGKEDSL
+1820 DWYYNLGKDSDSL
-1833 EKQREKQ
+1833 EKRQEAGRKHPGGAGGN
-1840 RTTAAMQTTTTMTTS
+1840 TTQTLTSTTTT
-1855 TSSTTTITAAGGGRK
+1855 TSSTTTITAGAGEPPK
-1870 QKAPVAT
+1870 
-1877 PQHPGGST
+1877 
-1885 TVEGTPEAARA
+1885 GTP
-1896 GSKPEPAPRTSPPKD
+1896 GQKPEPAPRTSPPTKET
-1911 QPLPPPP
+1911 
-1918 PPGAGRLLKEDI
+1918 ARLLKEDL
-1930 QHARKVAAGTA
+1930 QHARKVGTQGA
-1941 DTGSS
+1941 EPGS

-1956 YEAAYDPSPQIPA
+1956 FEAEYDPTPQIPA

-1998 SSAAPVVAA
+1998 SSSAVPAGAQAPPPPPTNAP
-2007 AAAAAA
+2007 
-2013 AASAAATPAKPAAPA
+2013 TPKEQAPL
-2028 AGRDDSTTGR
+2028 R
-2038 QQTTGTGTTNSKAT
+2038 SKAAQSSST
-2052 TSKTLNVSTLEDDH
+2052 NSKTLNVSTLEDDH

-2076 NTKGRRNKI
+2076 NTKGKNRNRI